1 MGVCSN
7 KVSYY
12 NYLKKVMKNN
22 YDENYS
28 SLFNR
33 NFGFHKIKFIQ
44 RKKLSQNNNNPINF
58 YLDWKKYLLEKLN
71 TNKTTSWKYALYNS
85 INSDEFNSVNEFL
98 YQNEIFFKEFSI
110 LNMPKS
116 IEKIC
121 KKNAESNN
129 KDNVLYPFDND
140 EIKKCSTGISFDKA
154 NEKRKS
160 DCNIINNEDN
170 SNDKKQ
176 ISYHL
181 TLDVKNESIES
192 KLMENPKYEVKHNI
206 NQIKKYC
213 RIILNQLK
221 DKFHPINIIITKFT
235 DIFVHY
241 LNYKM
246 NKHKDELDKVKNKII
261 KALQYFIE
269 IMQVTLK
276 LFYINSINYKFFVSE
291 RDEFI
296 NIISY
301 ILFNQKREKSYILY
315 DSIFKLFQYS
325 NRKKSNEL
333 EQKIKKFGKLTPR
346 EAGVCKKFCLDKESE
361 LFFEEY
367 KNNKNKKEEI
377 KEKSKI
383 TNYFEKKII
392 NANQNLFENENIIN
406 DRIDDDIGDDEINID
421 KQIFNESKLT
431 KRNYIKSNNISN
443 INNNEESLSYSF
455 QEFAIKFNSYN
466 ENQEKL
472 KEKIEES
479 FNFFLTTESTLPP
492 EKAKNFEKNEIN
504 LMPYS
509 KAIEYMKTL
518 VHYKVPIEKL
528 TIIALTSI
536 AITKCVDEYWKKE
549 KDLPKKF
556 LNIDADEIMSIYLYI
571 IYNMNLPSIFT
582 ELDFIHH
589 FTTDISKKSMVGYY
603 YNTLHGCLDFI
614 MNAETKESFV
624 KI

>member
-12 NYLKKVMKNN
+12 NYMKKVLKNN

-28 SLFNR
+28 SLFNK
-33 NFGFHKIKFIQ
+33 NFGFQKNKFIQ
-44 RKKLSQNNNNPINF
+44 RKLSKNNNAQINY
-58 YLDWKKYLLEKLN
+58 YLNWKNYLLEKLKSYN
-71 TNKTTSWKYALYNS
+71 SKSWNYALYNS
-85 INSDEFNSVNEFL
+85 LINDEFNTINEFL
-98 YQNEIFFKEFSI
+98 YQNDIFFEEFSV

-116 IEKIC
+116 LEKID
-121 KKNAESNN
+121 KKNTELN
-129 KDNVLYPFDND
+129 KDNVLYPFDSD
-140 EIKKCSTGISFDKA
+140 EIKNASNDISFDMT
-154 NEKRKS
+154 NEDRKS
-160 DCNIINNEDN
+160 DCGIINNIEN
-170 SNDKKQ
+170 SNDKEQ

-192 KLMENPKYEVKHNI
+192 NLVDNPKFEVKYNI

-213 RIILNQLK
+213 RIILKQLK
-221 DKFHPINIIITKFT
+221 DKFHPINIIIKKFT
-235 DIFVHY
+235 DIFVPY
-241 LNYKM
+241 LNNKM
-246 NKHKDELDKVKNKII
+246 NKHKDELDKVKNRII
-261 KALQYFIE
+261 KDLQYFIE

-301 ILFNQKREKSYILY
+301 ILFNQKREKSYIFY

-346 EAGVCKKFCLDKESE
+346 EAGVCQKFCLDEESE

-367 KNNKNKKEEI
+367 KNNKNKKEI
-377 KEKSKI
+377 KEKSRI

-392 NANQNLFENENIIN
+392 IIN
-406 DRIDDDIGDDEINID
+406 KNDDDDDIIENEINID
-421 KQIFNESKLT
+421 KQIFNERKLT
-431 KRNYIKSNNISN
+431 KPNDKKSNNTTN
-443 INNNEESLSYSF
+443 MNNNEESSSYSF

-466 ENQEKL
+466 EYQEKL
-472 KEKIEES
+472 KEKLEES
-479 FNFFLTTESTLPP
+479 LNFIFNTVSTQPS
-492 EKAKNFEKNEIN
+492 EKEKNFQKNKFN
-504 LMPYS
+504 LIPYS
-509 KAIEYMKTL
+509 NAIEYMKTI
-518 VHYKVPIEKL
+518 VNYKVPIEKL

-549 KDLPKKF
+549 KDLPPKF

-582 ELDFIHH
+582 ELDFIQH

-603 YNTLHGCLDFI
+603 YTTLRGCLDFI
-614 MNAETKESFV
+614 MKAETKESFV

>member
-7 KVSYY
+7 KISYY
-12 NYLKKVMKNN
+12 NYMKKVLKNN

-28 SLFNR
+28 SLFNK
-33 NFGFHKIKFIQ
+33 NFGFQKNKFIQ
-44 RKKLSQNNNNPINF
+44 RKLSKNNNAQINY
-58 YLDWKKYLLEKLN
+58 YLNWKNYLLEKLKLYN
-71 TNKTTSWKYALYNS
+71 SKSWNYALYNS
-85 INSDEFNSVNEFL
+85 LINDEFNTINEFL
-98 YQNEIFFKEFSI
+98 YQNEIFFEEFSI

-116 IEKIC
+116 LEKID
-121 KKNAESNN
+121 KKNTELN
-129 KDNVLYPFDND
+129 KDNVLYPFDSD
-140 EIKKCSTGISFDKA
+140 EIKNASNDISFDMT
-154 NEKRKS
+154 NEDRKN
-160 DCNIINNEDN
+160 DCGIINNIEN
-170 SNDKKQ
+170 SNDKEQ

-192 KLMENPKYEVKHNI
+192 NLVENPKFEVKYNI

-213 RIILNQLK
+213 RIIIKQLK
-221 DKFHPINIIITKFT
+221 DKFHPINIIIKKFT
-235 DIFVHY
+235 DIFVPY
-241 LNYKM
+241 LNNKM
-246 NKHKDELDKVKNKII
+246 NKHKDELDKVKNRII
-261 KALQYFIE
+261 KDLQYFIE

-301 ILFNQKREKSYILY
+301 ILFNQKREKSYIFY

-346 EAGVCKKFCLDKESE
+346 EAGVCQKFCLDKESE

-367 KNNKNKKEEI
+367 KSNKNKKEI
-377 KEKSKI
+377 KEKSRI

-392 NANQNLFENENIIN
+392 IIN
-406 DRIDDDIGDDEINID
+406 KNDDDDDIIENEINID
-421 KQIFNESKLT
+421 KQIFNERKLT
-431 KRNYIKSNNISN
+431 KPNDKKSNNTTN
-443 INNNEESLSYSF
+443 INNNEESSSYSF

-472 KEKIEES
+472 IEKLEESLNFIFNTVSTQPSEKEKNFQKNK
-479 FNFFLTTESTLPP
+479 FNL
-492 EKAKNFEKNEIN
+492 I
-504 LMPYS
+504 PYS
-509 KAIEYMKTL
+509 NAIEYMKTI
-518 VHYKVPIEKL
+518 VNYKVPIEKL

-549 KDLPKKF
+549 KDLPPKF

-582 ELDFIHH
+582 ELDFIQH

-603 YNTLHGCLDFI
+603 YTTLRGCLDFI
-614 MNAETKESFV
+614 MKAETKESFV

>member
-12 NYLKKVMKNN
+12 NYMKKVLKNN

-28 SLFNR
+28 SLFNK
-33 NFGFHKIKFIQ
+33 NFGFQKNKFIQ
-44 RKKLSQNNNNPINF
+44 RKLSKNNNAPIKY
-58 YLDWKKYLLEKLN
+58 YLNWKNYLLEKLKSYN
-71 TNKTTSWKYALYNS
+71 SKSWNYALYNS
-85 INSDEFNSVNEFL
+85 LINDEFNTINEFL
-98 YQNEIFFKEFSI
+98 YQNEIFFEEFSV

-116 IEKIC
+116 LEKID
-121 KKNAESNN
+121 KKNTELN
-129 KDNVLYPFDND
+129 KDNVLYPFDSD
-140 EIKKCSTGISFDKA
+140 EIKNASNDISFDMT
-154 NEKRKS
+154 NENRKS
-160 DCNIINNEDN
+160 DCGIINNIEN
-170 SNDKKQ
+170 SNDKEQ

-181 TLDVKNESIES
+181 TLDIKNESIES
-192 KLMENPKYEVKHNI
+192 NLVENPKFEVKYNI

-213 RIILNQLK
+213 RIILKQLK
-221 DKFHPINIIITKFT
+221 DKFHPINIIIKKFT
-235 DIFVHY
+235 DIFVPY
-241 LNYKM
+241 LNNKM
-246 NKHKDELDKVKNKII
+246 NKHKDELDKVKNRII
-261 KALQYFIE
+261 KDLQYFIE

-301 ILFNQKREKSYILY
+301 ILFNQKREKSYIFY

-346 EAGVCKKFCLDKESE
+346 EAGVCQKFCLDKESE

-367 KNNKNKKEEI
+367 KNNKNKKEI
-377 KEKSKI
+377 KEKSRI

-392 NANQNLFENENIIN
+392 IIN
-406 DRIDDDIGDDEINID
+406 KNDDDDDIIENEINID
-421 KQIFNESKLT
+421 KQIFNERKLT
-431 KRNYIKSNNISN
+431 KPNDKKSNNTTN
-443 INNNEESLSYSF
+443 INNNEESSSYSF

-472 KEKIEES
+472 KEKLEES
-479 FNFFLTTESTLPP
+479 LNFIFNTVSTQPS
-492 EKAKNFEKNEIN
+492 EKEKNFQKNKFN
-504 LMPYS
+504 LIPYFN
-509 KAIEYMKTL
+509 ALEYIKTI
-518 VHYKVPIEKL
+518 VNYKVPIEKL

-549 KDLPKKF
+549 KDLPPKF

-582 ELDFIHH
+582 ELDFIQH

-603 YNTLHGCLDFI
+603 YTTLRGCLDFI
-614 MNAETKESFV
+614 MKAETKESFV

>member
-12 NYLKKVMKNN
+12 NYMKKVLKNN

-28 SLFNR
+28 SLFNK
-33 NFGFHKIKFIQ
+33 NFGFQKNKFIQ
-44 RKKLSQNNNNPINF
+44 RKLSKNNNAQINY
-58 YLDWKKYLLEKLN
+58 YLNWKNYLLEKLKLYN
-71 TNKTTSWKYALYNS
+71 SKSWNYALYNS
-85 INSDEFNSVNEFL
+85 LINDEFNTINEFL
-98 YQNEIFFKEFSI
+98 YQNEIFFEEFSV

-116 IEKIC
+116 LEKID
-121 KKNAESNN
+121 KKNTELN
-129 KDNVLYPFDND
+129 KDNVLYPFDSD
-140 EIKKCSTGISFDKA
+140 EIKNASNDISFDMT
-154 NEKRKS
+154 NEDRKS
-160 DCNIINNEDN
+160 DCGIINNIEN
-170 SNDKKQ
+170 SNDKEQ

-181 TLDVKNESIES
+181 TLDIKNESIES
-192 KLMENPKYEVKHNI
+192 NLVENPKYEVKYNI

-213 RIILNQLK
+213 RIILKQLK
-221 DKFHPINIIITKFT
+221 DKFHPINIIIKKFT
-235 DIFVHY
+235 DIFVPY
-241 LNYKM
+241 LNNKM
-246 NKHKDELDKVKNKII
+246 NKHKDELDKVKNRII
-261 KALQYFIE
+261 KDLQYFIE

-301 ILFNQKREKSYILY
+301 ILFNQKREKSYIFY

-346 EAGVCKKFCLDKESE
+346 EAGVCQKFCLDKESE

-367 KNNKNKKEEI
+367 KNNKNKKEI
-377 KEKSKI
+377 KEKSRI

-392 NANQNLFENENIIN
+392 IIN
-406 DRIDDDIGDDEINID
+406 KNDDDDDIIENEINID
-421 KQIFNESKLT
+421 KQIFNERKLT
-431 KRNYIKSNNISN
+431 KPNDKKSNNTTN
-443 INNNEESLSYSF
+443 INNNEESSSYSF

-472 KEKIEES
+472 KEKLEES
-479 FNFFLTTESTLPP
+479 LNFIFNTVSTQPS
-492 EKAKNFEKNEIN
+492 EKEKNFQKNKFN
-504 LMPYS
+504 LIPYS
-509 KAIEYMKTL
+509 NAIEYMKTI
-518 VHYKVPIEKL
+518 VNYKVPIEKL

-549 KDLPKKF
+549 KDLPPKF

-582 ELDFIHH
+582 ELDFIQH

-603 YNTLHGCLDFI
+603 YTTLRGCLDFI
-614 MNAETKESFV
+614 MKAETKESFV

>member
-12 NYLKKVMKNN
+12 NYMKKVLKNN

-28 SLFNR
+28 SLFNK
-33 NFGFHKIKFIQ
+33 NFGFQKNKFIQ
-44 RKKLSQNNNNPINF
+44 RKLSKNNNAQINY
-58 YLDWKKYLLEKLN
+58 YLNWKNYLLEKLKLYN
-71 TNKTTSWKYALYNS
+71 SKSWNYALYNS
-85 INSDEFNSVNEFL
+85 LINDEFNTINEFL
-98 YQNEIFFKEFSI
+98 YQNEIFFEEFSV

-116 IEKIC
+116 LEKID
-121 KKNAESNN
+121 KKNTELN
-129 KDNVLYPFDND
+129 KDNVLYPFDSD
-140 EIKKCSTGISFDKA
+140 EIKNASNDISFDMT
-154 NEKRKS
+154 NEDRKS
-160 DCNIINNEDN
+160 DCGIINNIEN
-170 SNDKKQ
+170 SNDKEQ

-181 TLDVKNESIES
+181 TLDVKNESIKS
-192 KLMENPKYEVKHNI
+192 NLVENPKYEVKYNI

-213 RIILNQLK
+213 RIILKQLK
-221 DKFHPINIIITKFT
+221 DKFHPINIIIKKFT
-235 DIFVHY
+235 DIFVPY
-241 LNYKM
+241 LNNKM
-246 NKHKDELDKVKNKII
+246 NKHKDELDKVKNRII
-261 KALQYFIE
+261 KDLQYFIE

-301 ILFNQKREKSYILY
+301 ILFNQKREKSYIFY

-346 EAGVCKKFCLDKESE
+346 EAGVCQKFCLDKESE

-367 KNNKNKKEEI
+367 KSNKNKKEI
-377 KEKSKI
+377 KEKSRI

-392 NANQNLFENENIIN
+392 IIN
-406 DRIDDDIGDDEINID
+406 KNDDDDDIIENEINID
-421 KQIFNESKLT
+421 KQIFNERKLT
-431 KRNYIKSNNISN
+431 KPNDKKSNNTTN
-443 INNNEESLSYSF
+443 INNNEESSSYSF

-472 KEKIEES
+472 KEKLEES
-479 FNFFLTTESTLPP
+479 LNFIFNTVSTQPS
-492 EKAKNFEKNEIN
+492 EKEKNFQKNKFN
-504 LMPYS
+504 LIPYS
-509 KAIEYMKTL
+509 NAIEYMKTI
-518 VHYKVPIEKL
+518 VNYKVPIEKL

-549 KDLPKKF
+549 KDLPPKF

-582 ELDFIHH
+582 ELDFIQH

-603 YNTLHGCLDFI
+603 YTTLRGCLDFI
-614 MNAETKESFV
+614 MKAETKESFV

>member
-12 NYLKKVMKNN
+12 NYMKKVLKNN

-28 SLFNR
+28 SLFNK
-33 NFGFHKIKFIQ
+33 NFGFQKNKFIQ
-44 RKKLSQNNNNPINF
+44 RKLSKNNNAPINY
-58 YLDWKKYLLEKLN
+58 YLNWKNYLLEKLKSYN
-71 TNKTTSWKYALYNS
+71 SKSWNYALYNS
-85 INSDEFNSVNEFL
+85 LINDEFNTINEFL
-98 YQNEIFFKEFSI
+98 YQNEIFFDEFSV

-116 IEKIC
+116 LEKID
-121 KKNAESNN
+121 KKNTELN
-129 KDNVLYPFDND
+129 KDNVLYPFDSD
-140 EIKKCSTGISFDKA
+140 EIKNASNDISFDMT
-154 NEKRKS
+154 NEDRKS
-160 DCNIINNEDN
+160 DCGIINNIEN
-170 SNDKKQ
+170 SNDKEQ

-192 KLMENPKYEVKHNI
+192 NLVENPKYEVKYNI

-213 RIILNQLK
+213 RIILKQLK
-221 DKFHPINIIITKFT
+221 DKFHPINIIIKKFT
-235 DIFVHY
+235 DIFVPY
-241 LNYKM
+241 LNNKM
-246 NKHKDELDKVKNKII
+246 NKHKDELDKVKNRII
-261 KALQYFIE
+261 KDLQYFIE

-301 ILFNQKREKSYILY
+301 ILFNQKREKSYIFY

-346 EAGVCKKFCLDKESE
+346 EAGVCQKFCLDKESE

-367 KNNKNKKEEI
+367 KNNKNKKEI
-377 KEKSKI
+377 KEKSRI

-392 NANQNLFENENIIN
+392 IIN
-406 DRIDDDIGDDEINID
+406 KNDDDDDIIENEINID
-421 KQIFNESKLT
+421 KQIFNERKLT
-431 KRNYIKSNNISN
+431 KPNDKKSNNTTN
-443 INNNEESLSYSF
+443 INNNEESSLYSF

-472 KEKIEES
+472 KEKLEES
-479 FNFFLTTESTLPP
+479 LNFIFYTVSTQPS
-492 EKAKNFEKNEIN
+492 EKEKNFQKNKFN
-504 LMPYS
+504 LIPYS
-509 KAIEYMKTL
+509 NAIEYMKTI
-518 VHYKVPIEKL
+518 VNYKVPIEKL

-549 KDLPKKF
+549 KDLPPKF

-582 ELDFIHH
+582 ELDFIQH

-603 YNTLHGCLDFI
+603 YTTLRGCLDFI
-614 MNAETKESFV
+614 MKAETKESFV

>member
-12 NYLKKVMKNN
+12 NYMKKVLKNN

-28 SLFNR
+28 SLFNK
-33 NFGFHKIKFIQ
+33 NFGFQKNKFIQ
-44 RKKLSQNNNNPINF
+44 RKLSKNNNAPINY
-58 YLDWKKYLLEKLN
+58 YLNWKNYLLEKLKSYN
-71 TNKTTSWKYALYNS
+71 SKSWNYALYNS
-85 INSDEFNSVNEFL
+85 LINDEFNTINEFL
-98 YQNEIFFKEFSI
+98 YQNEIFFEEFSV

-116 IEKIC
+116 LEKID
-121 KKNAESNN
+121 KKNTELN
-129 KDNVLYPFDND
+129 KDNVLYPFDSD
-140 EIKKCSTGISFDKA
+140 EIKNASNDISFDMT
-154 NEKRKS
+154 NEDRKS
-160 DCNIINNEDN
+160 DCGIINNINN
-170 SNDKKQ
+170 SNDKEQ

-192 KLMENPKYEVKHNI
+192 NLVENPKYEVKYNI

-213 RIILNQLK
+213 RIILKQLK
-221 DKFHPINIIITKFT
+221 DKFHPINIIIKKFT
-235 DIFVHY
+235 DIFVPY
-241 LNYKM
+241 LNNKM
-246 NKHKDELDKVKNKII
+246 NKHKDELDKVKNRII
-261 KALQYFIE
+261 KDLQYFIE

-301 ILFNQKREKSYILY
+301 ILFNQKTEKSYIFY

-346 EAGVCKKFCLDKESE
+346 EAGVCQKFCLDKESE

-367 KNNKNKKEEI
+367 KNNKNKKEI
-377 KEKSKI
+377 KEKSRI

-392 NANQNLFENENIIN
+392 IIN
-406 DRIDDDIGDDEINID
+406 KNDDDDDIIENEINID
-421 KQIFNESKLT
+421 KQIFNERKLT
-431 KRNYIKSNNISN
+431 KPNDKKSNNTTN
-443 INNNEESLSYSF
+443 IINNEESSSYSF

-472 KEKIEES
+472 KEKLEES
-479 FNFFLTTESTLPP
+479 LNFIFNTVSTQPS
-492 EKAKNFEKNEIN
+492 EKDKNFEKNKFN
-504 LMPYS
+504 LIPYFN
-509 KAIEYMKTL
+509 AIEYIKTI
-518 VHYKVPIEKL
+518 VNYKVPIEKL

-549 KDLPKKF
+549 KDLPPKF

-582 ELDFIHH
+582 ELDFIQH

-603 YNTLHGCLDFI
+603 YTTLRGCLDFI
-614 MNAETKESFV
+614 MKAETKESFV

>member
-12 NYLKKVMKNN
+12 NYMKKVLKNN

-28 SLFNR
+28 SLFNK
-33 NFGFHKIKFIQ
+33 NFGFQKNKFIQ
-44 RKKLSQNNNNPINF
+44 RKLSKNNNAPIKY
-58 YLDWKKYLLEKLN
+58 YLNWKNYLLEKLKSYN
-71 TNKTTSWKYALYNS
+71 SKSWNYALYNS
-85 INSDEFNSVNEFL
+85 LINDEFNTINEFL
-98 YQNEIFFKEFSI
+98 YQNEIFFEEFSV

-116 IEKIC
+116 LEKID
-121 KKNAESNN
+121 KKNTELN
-129 KDNVLYPFDND
+129 KDNVLYPFDSD
-140 EIKKCSTGISFDKA
+140 EIKNASNDISFDMT
-154 NEKRKS
+154 NEDRKS
-160 DCNIINNEDN
+160 DCGIINNIEN
-170 SNDKKQ
+170 SNDKEQ

-181 TLDVKNESIES
+181 TLDIKNESIES
-192 KLMENPKYEVKHNI
+192 NLVENPKFEVKYNI

-213 RIILNQLK
+213 RIILKQLK
-221 DKFHPINIIITKFT
+221 DKFHPINIIIKKFT
-235 DIFVHY
+235 DIFVPY
-241 LNYKM
+241 LNNKM
-246 NKHKDELDKVKNKII
+246 NKHKDELDKVKNRII
-261 KALQYFIE
+261 KDLQYFIE

-301 ILFNQKREKSYILY
+301 ILFNQKREKSYIFY

-346 EAGVCKKFCLDKESE
+346 EAGVCQKFCLDEESE

-367 KNNKNKKEEI
+367 KNNKNKKEI
-377 KEKSKI
+377 KEKSRI

-392 NANQNLFENENIIN
+392 IIN
-406 DRIDDDIGDDEINID
+406 KNDDDDDIIENEINID
-421 KQIFNESKLT
+421 KQIFNERKLT
-431 KRNYIKSNNISN
+431 KPNDKKSNNTTN
-443 INNNEESLSYSF
+443 INNNEESSSYSF

-472 KEKIEES
+472 KEKLEES
-479 FNFFLTTESTLPP
+479 LNFIFNTVSTQPS
-492 EKAKNFEKNEIN
+492 EKEKNFQKNKFN
-504 LMPYS
+504 LIPYFN
-509 KAIEYMKTL
+509 ALEYIKTI
-518 VHYKVPIEKL
+518 VNYKVPIEKL

-549 KDLPKKF
+549 KDLPPKF

-582 ELDFIHH
+582 ELDFIQH

-603 YNTLHGCLDFI
+603 YTTLRGCLDFI
-614 MNAETKESFV
+614 MKAETKESFV

>member
-7 KVSYY
+7 KISYY
-12 NYLKKVMKNN
+12 NYMKKVLKNN

-28 SLFNR
+28 SLFNK
-33 NFGFHKIKFIQ
+33 NFGFQKNKFIQ
-44 RKKLSQNNNNPINF
+44 RKLSKNNNAQINY
-58 YLDWKKYLLEKLN
+58 YLNWKNYLLEKLKLYN
-71 TNKTTSWKYALYNS
+71 SKSWNYALYNS
-85 INSDEFNSVNEFL
+85 LINDEFNTINEFL
-98 YQNEIFFKEFSI
+98 YQNEIFFEEFSV

-116 IEKIC
+116 LEKID
-121 KKNAESNN
+121 KKNTELN
-129 KDNVLYPFDND
+129 KDNVLYPFDSD
-140 EIKKCSTGISFDKA
+140 EIKNASNDISFDIT
-154 NEKRKS
+154 NEDRKS
-160 DCNIINNEDN
+160 DCGIINNIEN
-170 SNDKKQ
+170 SNDKEQ

-181 TLDVKNESIES
+181 TLDIKNESIES
-192 KLMENPKYEVKHNI
+192 NLVENPKYEVKYNI

-213 RIILNQLK
+213 RIILKQLK
-221 DKFHPINIIITKFT
+221 DKFHPINIIIKKFT
-235 DIFVHY
+235 DIFVPY
-241 LNYKM
+241 LNNKM
-246 NKHKDELDKVKNKII
+246 NKHKDELDKVKNRII
-261 KALQYFIE
+261 KDLQYFIE

-301 ILFNQKREKSYILY
+301 ILFNQKREKSYIFY

-346 EAGVCKKFCLDKESE
+346 EAGVCQKFCLDEESE

-367 KNNKNKKEEI
+367 KNNKNKKEI
-377 KEKSKI
+377 KEKSRI

-392 NANQNLFENENIIN
+392 IIN
-406 DRIDDDIGDDEINID
+406 KNDDDDDIIENEINID
-421 KQIFNESKLT
+421 KQIFNERKLT
-431 KRNYIKSNNISN
+431 KPNDKKSNNTTN
-443 INNNEESLSYSF
+443 INNNEESSSYSF

-472 KEKIEES
+472 KEKLEES
-479 FNFFLTTESTLPP
+479 LNFIFYTALTQPS
-492 EKAKNFEKNEIN
+492 EKEKNFQKNKFN
-504 LMPYS
+504 LIPYS
-509 KAIEYMKTL
+509 NAIEYMKTI
-518 VHYKVPIEKL
+518 VNYKVPIEKL

-549 KDLPKKF
+549 KDLPPKF

-582 ELDFIHH
+582 ELDFIQH

-603 YNTLHGCLDFI
+603 YTTLRGCLDFI
-614 MNAETKESFV
+614 MKAETKESFV

>member
-12 NYLKKVMKNN
+12 NYMKKVLKNN

-28 SLFNR
+28 SLFNK
-33 NFGFHKIKFIQ
+33 NFGFQKNKFIQ
-44 RKKLSQNNNNPINF
+44 RKISKNNNAQINY
-58 YLDWKKYLLEKLN
+58 YLNWKNYLLEKLKSYN
-71 TNKTTSWKYALYNS
+71 SKSWNYALYNS
-85 INSDEFNSVNEFL
+85 LINDEFNTINEFL
-98 YQNEIFFKEFSI
+98 YQNEIFFEEFSV

-116 IEKIC
+116 LKKID
-121 KKNAESNN
+121 KNNTELN
-129 KDNVLYPFDND
+129 KDNVLYPFDSD
-140 EIKKCSTGISFDKA
+140 EIKNCSNDISFDMT
-154 NEKRKS
+154 NENRKS
-160 DCNIINNEDN
+160 DCGIINNIEN
-170 SNDKKQ
+170 SNDKEQ

-192 KLMENPKYEVKHNI
+192 NLVENSKYEVKYNI

-213 RIILNQLK
+213 RIILKQLK
-221 DKFHPINIIITKFT
+221 DKFHPINIIIKKFT
-235 DIFVHY
+235 DIFVPY
-241 LNYKM
+241 LNNKM
-246 NKHKDELDKVKNKII
+246 NKHKDELDKVKNRII
-261 KALQYFIE
+261 KDLQYFIE

-301 ILFNQKREKSYILY
+301 ILFNQKREKSYIFY

-346 EAGVCKKFCLDKESE
+346 EAGVCQKFCLDKESE
-361 LFFEEY
+361 LYFEEY
-367 KNNKNKKEEI
+367 KNNKNKKEI
-377 KEKSKI
+377 KEKSRI

-392 NANQNLFENENIIN
+392 IIN
-406 DRIDDDIGDDEINID
+406 KNDDDDDIIENEINID
-421 KQIFNESKLT
+421 KQIFNERKLT
-431 KRNYIKSNNISN
+431 KPNDKKSNNTTN
-443 INNNEESLSYSF
+443 MNNNEESSSYSF

-466 ENQEKL
+466 DNQEKL
-472 KEKIEES
+472 KEKLEES
-479 FNFFLTTESTLPP
+479 LNFIFYTVSTQPS
-492 EKAKNFEKNEIN
+492 EKEKNFQKNKFN
-504 LMPYS
+504 LIPYS
-509 KAIEYMKTL
+509 NAIEYMKTIAN
-518 VHYKVPIEKL
+518 YKVPIEKL

-549 KDLPKKF
+549 KDLPPKF

-582 ELDFIHH
+582 ELDFIQH

-603 YNTLHGCLDFI
+603 YTTLRGCLDFI
-614 MNAETKESFV
+614 MKAETKESFV

>member
-12 NYLKKVMKNN
+12 NYMKKVLKNN

-28 SLFNR
+28 SLFNK
-33 NFGFHKIKFIQ
+33 NFGFQKNKFIQ
-44 RKKLSQNNNNPINF
+44 RKQSKNNNAQINY
-58 YLDWKKYLLEKLN
+58 YLNWKNYLLEKLKLYN
-71 TNKTTSWKYALYNS
+71 SKSWNYALYNS
-85 INSDEFNSVNEFL
+85 LINDEFNTINEFL
-98 YQNEIFFKEFSI
+98 YQNEIFFEEFSI

-116 IEKIC
+116 LEKIDKTE
-121 KKNAESNN
+121 KKNRDLD
-129 KDNVLYPFDND
+129 KDNVLYPFDSD
-140 EIKKCSTGISFDKA
+140 EIKNASNDISFDMT
-154 NEKRKS
+154 NEDRKS
-160 DCNIINNEDN
+160 DCGIINNIEN
-170 SNDKKQ
+170 SNDKEQ

-192 KLMENPKYEVKHNI
+192 NLVENPKYEVKYNI

-213 RIILNQLK
+213 RIILKQLK
-221 DKFHPINIIITKFT
+221 DKFHPINIIIKKFT
-235 DIFVHY
+235 DIFVPY
-241 LNYKM
+241 LNNKM
-246 NKHKDELDKVKNKII
+246 NKHKDELDKVKNRII
-261 KALQYFIE
+261 KDLQYFIE

-301 ILFNQKREKSYILY
+301 ILFNQKTEKSYIFY

-346 EAGVCKKFCLDKESE
+346 EAGVCQKFCLDKESE

-367 KNNKNKKEEI
+367 KSNKNKKEI
-377 KEKSKI
+377 KEKSRI

-392 NANQNLFENENIIN
+392 IIN
-406 DRIDDDIGDDEINID
+406 KNDDDDDIIENEINID
-421 KQIFNESKLT
+421 KQIFNERKLT
-431 KRNYIKSNNISN
+431 KPNDKKSNNTTN
-443 INNNEESLSYSF
+443 INNNEESSSYSF

-466 ENQEKL
+466 ENQEKF
-472 KEKIEES
+472 KEKLEES
-479 FNFFLTTESTLPP
+479 LNFIFNTVSTQPS
-492 EKAKNFEKNEIN
+492 EKEKNFQKNKFN
-504 LMPYS
+504 LIPYS
-509 KAIEYMKTL
+509 NAIEYMKTI
-518 VHYKVPIEKL
+518 VNYKVPIEKL

-549 KDLPKKF
+549 KDLPPKF

-582 ELDFIHH
+582 ELDFIQH

-603 YNTLHGCLDFI
+603 YTTLRGCLDFI
-614 MNAETKESFV
+614 MKAETKESFV

>member
-12 NYLKKVMKNN
+12 NYMKKVLKNN

-28 SLFNR
+28 SLFNK
-33 NFGFHKIKFIQ
+33 NFGFQKNKFIQ
-44 RKKLSQNNNNPINF
+44 RKISKNNNTQINY
-58 YLDWKKYLLEKLN
+58 YLNWKNYLLEKLKSYN
-71 TNKTTSWKYALYNS
+71 SKSWNYALYNS
-85 INSDEFNSVNEFL
+85 LINDEFNTINEFL
-98 YQNEIFFKEFSI
+98 YQNEIFFEEFSI
-110 LNMPKS
+110 LNMPKP
-116 IEKIC
+116 IEKIDKTE
-121 KKNAESNN
+121 KKNRDLD
-129 KDNVLYPFDND
+129 KDNVLYPFDSD
-140 EIKKCSTGISFDKA
+140 EIKNASNDISFDMT
-154 NEKRKS
+154 NEDRKS
-160 DCNIINNEDN
+160 DCGIINNIEN
-170 SNDKKQ
+170 SNDKEQ

-192 KLMENPKYEVKHNI
+192 NLVENPKYEVKYNI

-213 RIILNQLK
+213 RIILKQLK
-221 DKFHPINIIITKFT
+221 DKFHPINIIIKKFT
-235 DIFVHY
+235 DIFVPY
-241 LNYKM
+241 LNNKM
-246 NKHKDELDKVKNKII
+246 NKHKDELDKVKNRII
-261 KALQYFIE
+261 KDLQYFIE

-301 ILFNQKREKSYILY
+301 ILFNQKREKSYIFY

-346 EAGVCKKFCLDKESE
+346 EAGVCQKFCLDKESE

-367 KNNKNKKEEI
+367 KSNKNKKEI
-377 KEKSKI
+377 KEKSRI

-392 NANQNLFENENIIN
+392 IIN
-406 DRIDDDIGDDEINID
+406 KNDDDDDIIENEINID
-421 KQIFNESKLT
+421 KQIFNERKLT
-431 KRNYIKSNNISN
+431 KPNDKKSNNTTN
-443 INNNEESLSYSF
+443 INNNEESSSYSF

-472 KEKIEES
+472 KEKLEES
-479 FNFFLTTESTLPP
+479 LNFIFNTVSTQPS
-492 EKAKNFEKNEIN
+492 EKEKNFQKNKFN
-504 LMPYS
+504 LIPYS
-509 KAIEYMKTL
+509 NAIEYMKTI
-518 VHYKVPIEKL
+518 VNYKVPIEKL

-549 KDLPKKF
+549 KDLPPKF

-582 ELDFIHH
+582 ELDFIQH

-603 YNTLHGCLDFI
+603 YTTLRGCLDFI
-614 MNAETKESFV
+614 MKAETKESFV

>member
-12 NYLKKVMKNN
+12 NYMKKVLKNN

-28 SLFNR
+28 SLFNK
-33 NFGFHKIKFIQ
+33 NFGFQKNKFIQ
-44 RKKLSQNNNNPINF
+44 RKLSKNNNAPINY
-58 YLDWKKYLLEKLN
+58 YLNWKNYLLEKLKSYN
-71 TNKTTSWKYALYNS
+71 SKSWNYALYNS
-85 INSDEFNSVNEFL
+85 LINDEFNTINEFL
-98 YQNEIFFKEFSI
+98 YQNEIFFEEFSV

-116 IEKIC
+116 LEKID
-121 KKNAESNN
+121 KKNTELN
-129 KDNVLYPFDND
+129 KDNVLYPFDSD
-140 EIKKCSTGISFDKA
+140 EIKNASNDISFDMT
-154 NEKRKS
+154 NEDRKS
-160 DCNIINNEDN
+160 DCGIINNIEN
-170 SNDKKQ
+170 SNDKEQ

-192 KLMENPKYEVKHNI
+192 NLVENPKYEVKYNI

-213 RIILNQLK
+213 RIILKQLK
-221 DKFHPINIIITKFT
+221 DKFHPINIIIKKFT
-235 DIFVHY
+235 DIFVPY
-241 LNYKM
+241 LNNKM
-246 NKHKDELDKVKNKII
+246 NKHKDELDKVKNRII
-261 KALQYFIE
+261 KDLQYFIE

-301 ILFNQKREKSYILY
+301 ILFNQKREKSYIFY

-346 EAGVCKKFCLDKESE
+346 EAGVCQKFCLDKESE

-367 KNNKNKKEEI
+367 KNNKNKKEI
-377 KEKSKI
+377 KEKSRI

-392 NANQNLFENENIIN
+392 IIN
-406 DRIDDDIGDDEINID
+406 KNDDDDDIIENEINID
-421 KQIFNESKLT
+421 KQIFNERKLT
-431 KRNYIKSNNISN
+431 KPNDKKSNNTTN
-443 INNNEESLSYSF
+443 INNNEESSSYSF

-472 KEKIEES
+472 KEKLEES
-479 FNFFLTTESTLPP
+479 LNFIFNTVSTQPS
-492 EKAKNFEKNEIN
+492 EKDKNFEKNKFN
-504 LMPYS
+504 LIPYFN
-509 KAIEYMKTL
+509 AIEYIKTI
-518 VHYKVPIEKL
+518 VNYKVPIEKL

-549 KDLPKKF
+549 KDLPPKF

-582 ELDFIHH
+582 ELDFIQH

-603 YNTLHGCLDFI
+603 YTTLRGCLDFI
-614 MNAETKESFV
+614 MKAETKESFV

>member
-12 NYLKKVMKNN
+12 NYMKKVLKNN

-28 SLFNR
+28 SLFNK
-33 NFGFHKIKFIQ
+33 NFGFQKNKFIQ
-44 RKKLSQNNNNPINF
+44 RKLSKNNNAQINY
-58 YLDWKKYLLEKLN
+58 YLNWKNYLLEKLKSYN
-71 TNKTTSWKYALYNS
+71 SKSWNYALYNS
-85 INSDEFNSVNEFL
+85 LINDEFNTINEFL
-98 YQNEIFFKEFSI
+98 YQNEIFFEEFSI

-116 IEKIC
+116 LEKID
-121 KKNAESNN
+121 KKNTELN
-129 KDNVLYPFDND
+129 KDNVLYPFDSD
-140 EIKKCSTGISFDKA
+140 EIKNASNDISFDMT
-154 NEKRKS
+154 NEDRKS
-160 DCNIINNEDN
+160 DCGIINNIEN
-170 SNDKKQ
+170 SNDKEQ

-192 KLMENPKYEVKHNI
+192 NLVENPKYEVKYNI

-213 RIILNQLK
+213 RIILKQLK
-221 DKFHPINIIITKFT
+221 DKFHPINIIIKKFT
-235 DIFVHY
+235 DIFVPY
-241 LNYKM
+241 LNNKM
-246 NKHKDELDKVKNKII
+246 NKHKDELDKVKNRII
-261 KALQYFIE
+261 KDLQYFIE

-301 ILFNQKREKSYILY
+301 ILFNQKREKSYIFY

-346 EAGVCKKFCLDKESE
+346 EAGVCQKFCLDKESE

-367 KNNKNKKEEI
+367 KNNKNKKEI
-377 KEKSKI
+377 KEKSRI

-392 NANQNLFENENIIN
+392 IIN
-406 DRIDDDIGDDEINID
+406 KNDDDDDIIENEINID
-421 KQIFNESKLT
+421 KQIFNERKLT
-431 KRNYIKSNNISN
+431 KPNDKKSNNTTN
-443 INNNEESLSYSF
+443 INNNEESSSYSF

-466 ENQEKL
+466 EYQEKL
-472 KEKIEES
+472 KEKLEES
-479 FNFFLTTESTLPP
+479 LNFIFNTVSTQPS
-492 EKAKNFEKNEIN
+492 EKEKNFQKNKFN
-504 LMPYS
+504 LIPYS
-509 KAIEYMKTL
+509 NAIEYMKTI
-518 VHYKVPIEKL
+518 VNYKVPIEKL
-528 TIIALTSI
+528 SIIALTSI

-549 KDLPKKF
+549 KDLPPKF

-582 ELDFIHH
+582 ELDFIQH

-603 YNTLHGCLDFI
+603 YTTLRGCLDFI
-614 MNAETKESFV
+614 MKAETKESFV

>member
-12 NYLKKVMKNN
+12 NYMKKVLKNN

-28 SLFNR
+28 SLFNK
-33 NFGFHKIKFIQ
+33 NFGFQKNKFIQ
-44 RKKLSQNNNNPINF
+44 RKLSKNNNAPINY
-58 YLDWKKYLLEKLN
+58 YLNWKNYLLEKLKLYN
-71 TNKTTSWKYALYNS
+71 SKSWNYALYNS
-85 INSDEFNSVNEFL
+85 LINDEFNTINEFL
-98 YQNEIFFKEFSI
+98 YQNEIFFEEFSV

-116 IEKIC
+116 LEKID
-121 KKNAESNN
+121 KKNTELN
-129 KDNVLYPFDND
+129 KDNVLYPFDSD
-140 EIKKCSTGISFDKA
+140 EIKNASNDISFDMT
-154 NEKRKS
+154 NEDRKS
-160 DCNIINNEDN
+160 DCGIINNIEN
-170 SNDKKQ
+170 SNDKEQ

-192 KLMENPKYEVKHNI
+192 NLVENPKYEVKYNI

-213 RIILNQLK
+213 RIILKQLK
-221 DKFHPINIIITKFT
+221 DKFHPINIIIKKFT
-235 DIFVHY
+235 DIFVPY
-241 LNYKM
+241 LNNKM
-246 NKHKDELDKVKNKII
+246 NKHKDELDKVKNRII
-261 KALQYFIE
+261 KDLQYFIE

-301 ILFNQKREKSYILY
+301 ILFNQKTEKSYIFY

-346 EAGVCKKFCLDKESE
+346 EAGVCQKFCLDKESE

-367 KNNKNKKEEI
+367 KNNKNKKEI
-377 KEKSKI
+377 KEKSRI

-392 NANQNLFENENIIN
+392 IIN
-406 DRIDDDIGDDEINID
+406 KNDDDDDIIENEINID
-421 KQIFNESKLT
+421 KQIFNERKLT
-431 KRNYIKSNNISN
+431 KPNDKKSNNTTN
-443 INNNEESLSYSF
+443 INNNEESSSYSF

-472 KEKIEES
+472 KEKLEES
-479 FNFFLTTESTLPP
+479 LNFIFNTVSTQPS
-492 EKAKNFEKNEIN
+492 EKDKNFEKNKFN
-504 LMPYS
+504 LIPYS
-509 KAIEYMKTL
+509 NAIEYMKTI
-518 VHYKVPIEKL
+518 VNYKVPIEKL

-549 KDLPKKF
+549 KDLPPKF

-582 ELDFIHH
+582 ELDFIQH

-603 YNTLHGCLDFI
+603 YTTLRGCLDFI
-614 MNAETKESFV
+614 MKAETKESFV

>member
-12 NYLKKVMKNN
+12 NYMKKVLKNN

-28 SLFNR
+28 SLFNK
-33 NFGFHKIKFIQ
+33 NFGFQKNKFIQ
-44 RKKLSQNNNNPINF
+44 RKLSKNNNAQINY
-58 YLDWKKYLLEKLN
+58 YLNWKNYLLEKLKLYN
-71 TNKTTSWKYALYNS
+71 SKSWNYALYNS
-85 INSDEFNSVNEFL
+85 LINDEFNTINEFL
-98 YQNEIFFKEFSI
+98 YQNEIFFEEFSI
-110 LNMPKS
+110 LNMPKP
-116 IEKIC
+116 IEKIDKTE
-121 KKNAESNN
+121 KKNRDLD
-129 KDNVLYPFDND
+129 KDNVLYPFDSD
-140 EIKKCSTGISFDKA
+140 EIKNCSNDISFDMT
-154 NEKRKS
+154 NENRKS
-160 DCNIINNEDN
+160 DSGIINNIEN
-170 SNDKKQ
+170 NNDKEQ

-192 KLMENPKYEVKHNI
+192 NLVENPKYEVKYNI

-213 RIILNQLK
+213 RIILKQLK
-221 DKFHPINIIITKFT
+221 DKFHPINIIIKKFT
-235 DIFVHY
+235 DIFVPY
-241 LNYKM
+241 LNNKM
-246 NKHKDELDKVKNKII
+246 NKHKDELDKVKNRII
-261 KALQYFIE
+261 KDLQYFIE

-301 ILFNQKREKSYILY
+301 ILFNQKREKSYIFY

-346 EAGVCKKFCLDKESE
+346 EAGVCQKFCLDEESE

-367 KNNKNKKEEI
+367 KNNKNKKEI
-377 KEKSKI
+377 KEKSRI

-392 NANQNLFENENIIN
+392 IIN
-406 DRIDDDIGDDEINID
+406 KNDGDDDIIENEINID
-421 KQIFNESKLT
+421 KQIFNEMKLT
-431 KRNYIKSNNISN
+431 KPNDKKSNNTTN
-443 INNNEESLSYSF
+443 INNNEESSSYSF

-472 KEKIEES
+472 KEKLEES
-479 FNFFLTTESTLPP
+479 LNFIFYTALTQPS
-492 EKAKNFEKNEIN
+492 EKEKNFQKNKFN
-504 LMPYS
+504 LIPYS
-509 KAIEYMKTL
+509 NAIEYMKTI
-518 VHYKVPIEKL
+518 VNYKVPIEKL

-549 KDLPKKF
+549 KDLPPKF

-582 ELDFIHH
+582 ELDFIQH

-603 YNTLHGCLDFI
+603 YTTLRGCLDFI
-614 MNAETKESFV
+614 MKAETKESFV

>member
-12 NYLKKVMKNN
+12 NYMKKVLKNN

-28 SLFNR
+28 SLFNK
-33 NFGFHKIKFIQ
+33 NFGFQKNKFIQ
-44 RKKLSQNNNNPINF
+44 RKLSKNNNAQINY
-58 YLDWKKYLLEKLN
+58 YLNWKNYLLEKLKSYN
-71 TNKTTSWKYALYNS
+71 SKSWNYALYNS
-85 INSDEFNSVNEFL
+85 LINDEFNTINEFL
-98 YQNEIFFKEFSI
+98 YQNEIFFKEFSV

-116 IEKIC
+116 LEKID
-121 KKNAESNN
+121 KKNTELN
-129 KDNVLYPFDND
+129 KDNVLYPFDSD
-140 EIKKCSTGISFDKA
+140 EIKNASNDISFDMT
-154 NEKRKS
+154 NEDRKS
-160 DCNIINNEDN
+160 DCGIINNIEN
-170 SNDKKQ
+170 SNDKEQ

-181 TLDVKNESIES
+181 TLDIKNESIES
-192 KLMENPKYEVKHNI
+192 NLVENPKFEVKYNI

-213 RIILNQLK
+213 RIILKQLK
-221 DKFHPINIIITKFT
+221 DKFHPINIIIKKFT
-235 DIFVHY
+235 DIFVPY
-241 LNYKM
+241 LNNKM
-246 NKHKDELDKVKNKII
+246 NKHKDELDKVKNRII
-261 KALQYFIE
+261 KDLQYFIE

-301 ILFNQKREKSYILY
+301 ILFNQKREKSYIFY

-346 EAGVCKKFCLDKESE
+346 EAGVCQKFCLDKESE

-367 KNNKNKKEEI
+367 KNNKNKKEI
-377 KEKSKI
+377 KEKSRI

-392 NANQNLFENENIIN
+392 IIN
-406 DRIDDDIGDDEINID
+406 KNDDDDDIIENEINID
-421 KQIFNESKLT
+421 KQIFNERKLT
-431 KRNYIKSNNISN
+431 KPNDKKSNNTTN
-443 INNNEESLSYSF
+443 INNNEESSSYSF

-472 KEKIEES
+472 KEKLEES
-479 FNFFLTTESTLPP
+479 LNFIFYTALTQPS
-492 EKAKNFEKNEIN
+492 EKEKNFQKNKFN
-504 LMPYS
+504 LIPYS
-509 KAIEYMKTL
+509 NAIEYMKTI
-518 VHYKVPIEKL
+518 VNYKVPIEKL

-549 KDLPKKF
+549 KDLPPKF

-582 ELDFIHH
+582 ELDFIQH

-603 YNTLHGCLDFI
+603 YTTLRGCLDFI
-614 MNAETKESFV
+614 MKAETKESFV

>member
-12 NYLKKVMKNN
+12 NYMKKVLKNN

-28 SLFNR
+28 SLFNK
-33 NFGFHKIKFIQ
+33 NFGFQKNKFIQ
-44 RKKLSQNNNNPINF
+44 RKLSKNNNAPINY
-58 YLDWKKYLLEKLN
+58 YLNWKNYLLEKLKSYN
-71 TNKTTSWKYALYNS
+71 SKSWNYALYNS
-85 INSDEFNSVNEFL
+85 LINDEFNTINEFL
-98 YQNEIFFKEFSI
+98 YQNEIFFEEFSV

-116 IEKIC
+116 LEKID
-121 KKNAESNN
+121 KKNTELN
-129 KDNVLYPFDND
+129 KDNVLYPFDSD
-140 EIKKCSTGISFDKA
+140 EIKNASNDISFDMT
-154 NEKRKS
+154 NEDRKS
-160 DCNIINNEDN
+160 DCGIINNIEN
-170 SNDKKQ
+170 SNDKEQ

-192 KLMENPKYEVKHNI
+192 NLVENPKYEVKYNI

-213 RIILNQLK
+213 RIILKQLK
-221 DKFHPINIIITKFT
+221 DKFHPINIIIKKFT
-235 DIFVHY
+235 DIFVPY
-241 LNYKM
+241 LNNKM
-246 NKHKDELDKVKNKII
+246 NKHKDELDKVKNRII
-261 KALQYFIE
+261 KDLQYFIE

-301 ILFNQKREKSYILY
+301 ILFNQKREKSYIFY

-346 EAGVCKKFCLDKESE
+346 EAGVCQKFCLDKESE

-367 KNNKNKKEEI
+367 KNNKNKKEI
-377 KEKSKI
+377 KEKSRI

-392 NANQNLFENENIIN
+392 IIN
-406 DRIDDDIGDDEINID
+406 KNDDDDDIIENEINID
-421 KQIFNESKLT
+421 KQIFNERKLT
-431 KRNYIKSNNISN
+431 KPNDKKSNNTTN
-443 INNNEESLSYSF
+443 INNNEESSSYSF

-472 KEKIEES
+472 KEKLEES
-479 FNFFLTTESTLPP
+479 LNFIFNTVSTQPS
-492 EKAKNFEKNEIN
+492 EKEKNFQKNKFN
-504 LMPYS
+504 LIPYS
-509 KAIEYMKTL
+509 NAIEYMKTI
-518 VHYKVPIEKL
+518 VNYKVPIEKL

-549 KDLPKKF
+549 KDLPPKF

-582 ELDFIHH
+582 ELDFIQH

-603 YNTLHGCLDFI
+603 YTTLRGCLDFI
-614 MNAETKESFV
+614 MKAETKESFV

>member
-12 NYLKKVMKNN
+12 NYMKKVLKNN

-28 SLFNR
+28 SLFNK
-33 NFGFHKIKFIQ
+33 NFGFQKNKFIQ
-44 RKKLSQNNNNPINF
+44 RKLSKNNNAQINY
-58 YLDWKKYLLEKLN
+58 YLNWKNYLLEKLKLYN
-71 TNKTTSWKYALYNS
+71 SKSWNYALYNS
-85 INSDEFNSVNEFL
+85 LINDEFNTINEFL
-98 YQNEIFFKEFSI
+98 YQNEIFFDEFSV

-116 IEKIC
+116 LEKID
-121 KKNAESNN
+121 KKNTELN
-129 KDNVLYPFDND
+129 KDNVLYPFDSD
-140 EIKKCSTGISFDKA
+140 EIKNASNDISFDMT
-154 NEKRKS
+154 NEDRKS
-160 DCNIINNEDN
+160 DCGIINNIEN
-170 SNDKKQ
+170 SNDKEQ

-181 TLDVKNESIES
+181 TLDIKNESIES
-192 KLMENPKYEVKHNI
+192 NLVENPKYEVKYNI

-213 RIILNQLK
+213 RIILKQLK
-221 DKFHPINIIITKFT
+221 DKFHPINIIIKKFT
-235 DIFVHY
+235 DIFVPY
-241 LNYKM
+241 LNNKM
-246 NKHKDELDKVKNKII
+246 NKHKDELDKVKNRII
-261 KALQYFIE
+261 KDLQYFIE

-301 ILFNQKREKSYILY
+301 ILFNQKREKSYIFY

-346 EAGVCKKFCLDKESE
+346 EAGVCQKFCLDKESE

-367 KNNKNKKEEI
+367 KNNKNKKEI
-377 KEKSKI
+377 KEKSRI

-392 NANQNLFENENIIN
+392 IIN
-406 DRIDDDIGDDEINID
+406 KNDDDDDIIENEINID
-421 KQIFNESKLT
+421 KQIFNERKLT
-431 KRNYIKSNNISN
+431 KPNEKKSNNTTN
-443 INNNEESLSYSF
+443 INNNEESSLYSF

-472 KEKIEES
+472 KEKLEES
-479 FNFFLTTESTLPP
+479 LNFIFNTVSTQPS
-492 EKAKNFEKNEIN
+492 EKEKNFQKNKFN
-504 LMPYS
+504 LIPYS
-509 KAIEYMKTL
+509 NAIEYMKTI
-518 VHYKVPIEKL
+518 VNYKVPIEKL

-549 KDLPKKF
+549 KDLPPKF

-582 ELDFIHH
+582 ELDFIQH

-603 YNTLHGCLDFI
+603 YTTLRGCLDFI
-614 MNAETKESFV
+614 MKAETIESFV

>member
-12 NYLKKVMKNN
+12 NYMKKVLKNN

-28 SLFNR
+28 SLFNK
-33 NFGFHKIKFIQ
+33 NFGFQKNKFIQ
-44 RKKLSQNNNNPINF
+44 RKLSKNNNAQKND
-58 YLDWKKYLLEKLN
+58 YLNWKNYLLEKLKSYN
-71 TNKTTSWKYALYNS
+71 SKSCNYALYNS
-85 INSDEFNSVNEFL
+85 LINDEFNTINEFL
-98 YQNEIFFKEFSI
+98 YQNEIFFEEFSI
-110 LNMPKS
+110 LYMPKP
-116 IEKIC
+116 IEKIDKTK
-121 KKNAESNN
+121 KKNRDLD
-129 KDNVLYPFDND
+129 KDNVLYPFDSD
-140 EIKKCSTGISFDKA
+140 EIKNCSNDISFDMT
-154 NEKRKS
+154 NENRKS
-160 DCNIINNEDN
+160 DCGIINNIEN
-170 SNDKKQ
+170 NNDKEQ

-192 KLMENPKYEVKHNI
+192 NLVENPKYEVKYNI

-213 RIILNQLK
+213 RIILKQLK
-221 DKFHPINIIITKFT
+221 DKFHPINIIIKKFT
-235 DIFVHY
+235 DIFVPY
-241 LNYKM
+241 LNNKM
-246 NKHKDELDKVKNKII
+246 NKHKDELDKVKNRII
-261 KALQYFIE
+261 KDLQYFIE

-301 ILFNQKREKSYILY
+301 ILFNQKREKSYIFY

-346 EAGVCKKFCLDKESE
+346 EAGVCQKFCLDKESE

-367 KNNKNKKEEI
+367 KNNKNKKEI
-377 KEKSKI
+377 KEKSRI

-392 NANQNLFENENIIN
+392 IIN
-406 DRIDDDIGDDEINID
+406 KNDDDDDIIENEINID
-421 KQIFNESKLT
+421 KQIFNERKLT
-431 KRNYIKSNNISN
+431 KPNDKKSNNTTN
-443 INNNEESLSYSF
+443 INNNEESSSYSF

-472 KEKIEES
+472 KEKLEES
-479 FNFFLTTESTLPP
+479 LNFIFNTVSTQPS
-492 EKAKNFEKNEIN
+492 EKEKNFQKNKFN
-504 LMPYS
+504 LIPYS
-509 KAIEYMKTL
+509 NAIEYMKTI
-518 VHYKVPIEKL
+518 VNYKVPIEKL

-549 KDLPKKF
+549 KDLPPKF

-582 ELDFIHH
+582 ELDFIQH
-589 FTTDISKKSMVGYY
+589 FTTDISKESMVGYY
-603 YNTLHGCLDFI
+603 YTTLRGCLDFI
-614 MNAETKESFV
+614 MKAETKESFV

>member
-12 NYLKKVMKNN
+12 NYMKKVLKNN

-28 SLFNR
+28 SLFNK
-33 NFGFHKIKFIQ
+33 NFGLQKNKFIQ
-44 RKKLSQNNNNPINF
+44 RKLSKNNNAPINY
-58 YLDWKKYLLEKLN
+58 YLNWKNYLLEKLKSYN
-71 TNKTTSWKYALYNS
+71 SKSWNYALYNS
-85 INSDEFNSVNEFL
+85 LINDEFNTINEFL
-98 YQNEIFFKEFSI
+98 YQNEIFFEEFSV

-116 IEKIC
+116 LEKID
-121 KKNAESNN
+121 KKNTELN
-129 KDNVLYPFDND
+129 KDNVLYPFDSD
-140 EIKKCSTGISFDKA
+140 EIKNASNDISFDMT
-154 NEKRKS
+154 NEDRKS
-160 DCNIINNEDN
+160 DCGIINNIEN
-170 SNDKKQ
+170 SNDKEQ

-192 KLMENPKYEVKHNI
+192 NLVENPKYEVKYNI

-213 RIILNQLK
+213 RIILKQLK
-221 DKFHPINIIITKFT
+221 DKFHPINIIIKKFT
-235 DIFVHY
+235 DIFVPY
-241 LNYKM
+241 LNNKM
-246 NKHKDELDKVKNKII
+246 NKHKDELDKVKNRII
-261 KALQYFIE
+261 KDLQYFIE

-301 ILFNQKREKSYILY
+301 ILFNQKREKSYIFY

-346 EAGVCKKFCLDKESE
+346 EAGVCQKFCLDKESE

-367 KNNKNKKEEI
+367 KNNKNKKEI
-377 KEKSKI
+377 KEKSRI

-392 NANQNLFENENIIN
+392 IIN
-406 DRIDDDIGDDEINID
+406 KNDDDDDIIENEINID
-421 KQIFNESKLT
+421 KQIFNERKLT
-431 KRNYIKSNNISN
+431 KPNDKKSNNTTN
-443 INNNEESLSYSF
+443 INNNEESSSYSF

-466 ENQEKL
+466 EYQEKL
-472 KEKIEES
+472 KEKLEES
-479 FNFFLTTESTLPP
+479 LNFIFNTVSTQPS
-492 EKAKNFEKNEIN
+492 EKEKNFQKNKFN
-504 LMPYS
+504 LIPYS
-509 KAIEYMKTL
+509 NAIEYMKTI
-518 VHYKVPIEKL
+518 VNYKVPIEKL

-549 KDLPKKF
+549 KDLPPKF

-582 ELDFIHH
+582 ELDFIQH

-603 YNTLHGCLDFI
+603 YTTLRINIQSVF
-614 MNAETKESFV
+614 TV
-624 KI
+624 

>member
-12 NYLKKVMKNN
+12 NYMKKVLKNN

-28 SLFNR
+28 SLFNK
-33 NFGFHKIKFIQ
+33 NFGFQKNKFIQ
-44 RKKLSQNNNNPINF
+44 RKLSKNNNAQINY
-58 YLDWKKYLLEKLN
+58 YLNWKNYLLEKLKSYN
-71 TNKTTSWKYALYNS
+71 SKSWNYALYNS
-85 INSDEFNSVNEFL
+85 LINDEFNTINEFL
-98 YQNEIFFKEFSI
+98 YQNEIFFEEFSV

-116 IEKIC
+116 LEKID
-121 KKNAESNN
+121 KKNTELN
-129 KDNVLYPFDND
+129 KDNVLYPFDSD
-140 EIKKCSTGISFDKA
+140 EIKNASNDISFDMT
-154 NEKRKS
+154 NEDRKS
-160 DCNIINNEDN
+160 DCGIINNIEN
-170 SNDKKQ
+170 SNDKEQ

-192 KLMENPKYEVKHNI
+192 NLVENPKYEVKYNI

-213 RIILNQLK
+213 RIILKQLK
-221 DKFHPINIIITKFT
+221 DKFHPINIIIKKFT
-235 DIFVHY
+235 DIFVPY
-241 LNYKM
+241 LNNKM
-246 NKHKDELDKVKNKII
+246 NKHKDELDKVKNRII
-261 KALQYFIE
+261 KDLQYFIE

-301 ILFNQKREKSYILY
+301 ILFNQKREKSYIFY

-346 EAGVCKKFCLDKESE
+346 EAGVCQKFCLDKESE

-367 KNNKNKKEEI
+367 KNNKNKKEI
-377 KEKSKI
+377 KEKSRI

-392 NANQNLFENENIIN
+392 IIN
-406 DRIDDDIGDDEINID
+406 KNDDDDDIIENEINID
-421 KQIFNESKLT
+421 KQIFNERKLT
-431 KRNYIKSNNISN
+431 KPNDKKSNNTTN
-443 INNNEESLSYSF
+443 INNNEESSSYSF

-472 KEKIEES
+472 KEKLEES
-479 FNFFLTTESTLPP
+479 LNFIFNTVSTQPS
-492 EKAKNFEKNEIN
+492 EKEKNFQKNKFN
-504 LMPYS
+504 LIPYFN
-509 KAIEYMKTL
+509 AIEYIKTI
-518 VHYKVPIEKL
+518 VNYKVPIEKL

-549 KDLPKKF
+549 KDLPPKF

-582 ELDFIHH
+582 ELDFIQH

-603 YNTLHGCLDFI
+603 YTTLRGCLDFI
-614 MNAETKESFV
+614 MKAETKESFV

>member
-7 KVSYY
+7 KISYY
-12 NYLKKVMKNN
+12 NYMKKVLKNN

-28 SLFNR
+28 SLFNK
-33 NFGFHKIKFIQ
+33 NFGFQKNKFIQ
-44 RKKLSQNNNNPINF
+44 RKLSKNNNAPINY
-58 YLDWKKYLLEKLN
+58 YLNWKNYLLEKLKLYN
-71 TNKTTSWKYALYNS
+71 SKSWNYALYNS
-85 INSDEFNSVNEFL
+85 LINDEFNTINEFL
-98 YQNEIFFKEFSI
+98 YQNEIFFEEFSV

-116 IEKIC
+116 LEKID
-121 KKNAESNN
+121 KKNTELN
-129 KDNVLYPFDND
+129 KDNVLYPFDSD
-140 EIKKCSTGISFDKA
+140 EIKNASNDISFDMT
-154 NEKRKS
+154 NEDRKS
-160 DCNIINNEDN
+160 DCGIINNIEN
-170 SNDKKQ
+170 SNDKEQ

-181 TLDVKNESIES
+181 TLDIKNESIES
-192 KLMENPKYEVKHNI
+192 NLVENPKFEVKYNI

-213 RIILNQLK
+213 RIILKQLK
-221 DKFHPINIIITKFT
+221 DKFHPINIIIKKFT
-235 DIFVHY
+235 DIFVPY
-241 LNYKM
+241 LNNKM
-246 NKHKDELDKVKNKII
+246 NKHKDELDKVKNRII
-261 KALQYFIE
+261 KDLQYFIE

-301 ILFNQKREKSYILY
+301 ILFNQKREKSYIFY

-346 EAGVCKKFCLDKESE
+346 EAGVCQKFCLDEESE

-367 KNNKNKKEEI
+367 KNNKNKKEI
-377 KEKSKI
+377 KEKSRI

-392 NANQNLFENENIIN
+392 IIN
-406 DRIDDDIGDDEINID
+406 KNDDDDDIIENEINID
-421 KQIFNESKLT
+421 KQIFNERKLT
-431 KRNYIKSNNISN
+431 KPNDKKSNNTTN
-443 INNNEESLSYSF
+443 INNNEESSSYSF

-466 ENQEKL
+466 EYQEKL
-472 KEKIEES
+472 KEKLEES
-479 FNFFLTTESTLPP
+479 LNFIFNTVSTQPS
-492 EKAKNFEKNEIN
+492 EKEKNFQKNKFN
-504 LMPYS
+504 LIPYS
-509 KAIEYMKTL
+509 NAIEYMKTI
-518 VHYKVPIEKL
+518 VNYKVPIEKL

-549 KDLPKKF
+549 KDLPPKF

-582 ELDFIHH
+582 ELDFIQH

-603 YNTLHGCLDFI
+603 YTTLRGCLDFI
-614 MNAETKESFV
+614 MKAETKESFV

>member
-12 NYLKKVMKNN
+12 NYMKKVLKNN

-28 SLFNR
+28 SLFNK
-33 NFGFHKIKFIQ
+33 NFGFQKNKFIQ
-44 RKKLSQNNNNPINF
+44 RKLSKNNNAQINY
-58 YLDWKKYLLEKLN
+58 YLNWKNYLLEKLKSYN
-71 TNKTTSWKYALYNS
+71 SKSWNYALYNS
-85 INSDEFNSVNEFL
+85 LINDEFNTINEFL
-98 YQNEIFFKEFSI
+98 YQNEIFFEEFSV

-116 IEKIC
+116 LEKID
-121 KKNAESNN
+121 KKNTELN
-129 KDNVLYPFDND
+129 KDNVLYPFDSD
-140 EIKKCSTGISFDKA
+140 EIKNASNDISFDMT
-154 NEKRKS
+154 NEDRKS
-160 DCNIINNEDN
+160 DCGIINNIEN
-170 SNDKKQ
+170 SNDKEQ

-181 TLDVKNESIES
+181 TLDIKNESIES
-192 KLMENPKYEVKHNI
+192 NLVENPKYEVKYNI

-213 RIILNQLK
+213 RIILKQLK
-221 DKFHPINIIITKFT
+221 DKFHPINIIIKKFT
-235 DIFVHY
+235 DIFVPY
-241 LNYKM
+241 LNNKM
-246 NKHKDELDKVKNKII
+246 NKHKDELDKVKNRII
-261 KALQYFIE
+261 KDLQYFIE

-301 ILFNQKREKSYILY
+301 ILFNQKREKSYIFY

-346 EAGVCKKFCLDKESE
+346 EAGVCQKFCLDKESE

-367 KNNKNKKEEI
+367 KNNKNKKEI
-377 KEKSKI
+377 KEKSRI

-392 NANQNLFENENIIN
+392 IIN
-406 DRIDDDIGDDEINID
+406 KNDDDDDIIENEINID
-421 KQIFNESKLT
+421 KQIFNERKLT
-431 KRNYIKSNNISN
+431 KPNDKKSNNTTN
-443 INNNEESLSYSF
+443 INNNEESSSYSF

-472 KEKIEES
+472 KEKLEES
-479 FNFFLTTESTLPP
+479 LNFIFNTVSTQPS
-492 EKAKNFEKNEIN
+492 EKEKNFQKNKFN
-504 LMPYS
+504 LIPYS
-509 KAIEYMKTL
+509 NAIEYMKTI
-518 VHYKVPIEKL
+518 VNYKVPIEKL

-549 KDLPKKF
+549 KDLPPKF

-582 ELDFIHH
+582 ELDFIQH

-603 YNTLHGCLDFI
+603 YTTLRGCLDFI
-614 MNAETKESFV
+614 MKAETKESFV

>member
-12 NYLKKVMKNN
+12 NYMKKVLKNN

-28 SLFNR
+28 SLFNK
-33 NFGFHKIKFIQ
+33 NFGFQKNKFIQ
-44 RKKLSQNNNNPINF
+44 RKLSKNNNAPINY
-58 YLDWKKYLLEKLN
+58 YLNWKNYLLEKLKSYN
-71 TNKTTSWKYALYNS
+71 SKSWNYALYNS
-85 INSDEFNSVNEFL
+85 LINDEFNTINEFL
-98 YQNEIFFKEFSI
+98 YQNEIFFEEFSI

-116 IEKIC
+116 LEKID
-121 KKNAESNN
+121 KKNTELN
-129 KDNVLYPFDND
+129 KDNVLYPFDSD
-140 EIKKCSTGISFDKA
+140 EIKNASNDISFDMT
-154 NEKRKS
+154 NEDRKS
-160 DCNIINNEDN
+160 DCGIINNIEN
-170 SNDKKQ
+170 SNDKEQ

-192 KLMENPKYEVKHNI
+192 NLVENPKYEVKYNI

-213 RIILNQLK
+213 RIILKQLK
-221 DKFHPINIIITKFT
+221 DKFHPINIIIKKFT
-235 DIFVHY
+235 DIFVPY
-241 LNYKM
+241 LNNKM
-246 NKHKDELDKVKNKII
+246 NKHKDELDKVKNRII
-261 KALQYFIE
+261 KDLQYFIE

-301 ILFNQKREKSYILY
+301 ILFNQKREKSYIFY

-346 EAGVCKKFCLDKESE
+346 EAGVCQKFCLDKESE

-367 KNNKNKKEEI
+367 KNNKNKKEI
-377 KEKSKI
+377 KEKSRI

-392 NANQNLFENENIIN
+392 IIN
-406 DRIDDDIGDDEINID
+406 KNDDDDDIIENEINID
-421 KQIFNESKLT
+421 KQIFNERKLT
-431 KRNYIKSNNISN
+431 KPNDKKSNNTTN
-443 INNNEESLSYSF
+443 INNNEESSSYSF

-472 KEKIEES
+472 KEKLEES
-479 FNFFLTTESTLPP
+479 LNFIFNTVSTQPS
-492 EKAKNFEKNEIN
+492 EKEKNFQKNKFN
-504 LMPYS
+504 LIPYS
-509 KAIEYMKTL
+509 NAIEYMKTI
-518 VHYKVPIEKL
+518 VNYKVPIEKL
-528 TIIALTSI
+528 SIIALTSI

-549 KDLPKKF
+549 KDLPPKF

-582 ELDFIHH
+582 ELDFIQH

-603 YNTLHGCLDFI
+603 YTTLRGCLDFI
-614 MNAETKESFV
+614 MKAETKESFV

>member
-12 NYLKKVMKNN
+12 NYMKKVLKNN

-28 SLFNR
+28 SLFNK
-33 NFGFHKIKFIQ
+33 NFGFQKNKFIQ
-44 RKKLSQNNNNPINF
+44 RKLSKNNNAQINY
-58 YLDWKKYLLEKLN
+58 YLNWKNYLLEKLKSYN
-71 TNKTTSWKYALYNS
+71 SKSWNYALYNS
-85 INSDEFNSVNEFL
+85 LINDEFNTINEFL
-98 YQNEIFFKEFSI
+98 YQNEIFFEEFSV

-116 IEKIC
+116 LEKID
-121 KKNAESNN
+121 KKNTELN
-129 KDNVLYPFDND
+129 KDNVLYPFDSD
-140 EIKKCSTGISFDKA
+140 EIKNASNDISFDMT
-154 NEKRKS
+154 NEDRKS
-160 DCNIINNEDN
+160 DCGIINNIEN
-170 SNDKKQ
+170 SNDKEQ

-192 KLMENPKYEVKHNI
+192 NLVENPKFEVKYNI

-213 RIILNQLK
+213 RIILKQLK
-221 DKFHPINIIITKFT
+221 DKFHPINIIIKKFT
-235 DIFVHY
+235 DIFVPY
-241 LNYKM
+241 LNNKM
-246 NKHKDELDKVKNKII
+246 NKHKDELDKVKNRII
-261 KALQYFIE
+261 KDLQYFIE

-301 ILFNQKREKSYILY
+301 ILFNQKREKSYIFY

-346 EAGVCKKFCLDKESE
+346 EAGVCQKFCLDEESE

-367 KNNKNKKEEI
+367 KNNKNKKEI
-377 KEKSKI
+377 KEKSRI

-392 NANQNLFENENIIN
+392 IIN
-406 DRIDDDIGDDEINID
+406 KNDDDDDIIENEINID
-421 KQIFNESKLT
+421 KQIFNERKLT
-431 KRNYIKSNNISN
+431 KPNDKKSNNTTN
-443 INNNEESLSYSF
+443 INNNEESSSYSF

-472 KEKIEES
+472 KEKLEES
-479 FNFFLTTESTLPP
+479 LNFIFNTVSTQPS
-492 EKAKNFEKNEIN
+492 EKEKNFQKNKFN
-504 LMPYS
+504 LIPYS
-509 KAIEYMKTL
+509 NAIEYMKTI
-518 VHYKVPIEKL
+518 VNYKVPIEKL

-549 KDLPKKF
+549 KDLPPKF

-582 ELDFIHH
+582 ELDFIQH

-603 YNTLHGCLDFI
+603 YTTLRGCLDFI
-614 MNAETKESFV
+614 MKAETKESFV

>member
-12 NYLKKVMKNN
+12 NYMKKVLKNN

-28 SLFNR
+28 SLFNK
-33 NFGFHKIKFIQ
+33 NFGFQKNKFIQ
-44 RKKLSQNNNNPINF
+44 RKLSKNNNAQINY
-58 YLDWKKYLLEKLN
+58 YLNWKNYLLEKLKLYN
-71 TNKTTSWKYALYNS
+71 SKSWNYALYNS
-85 INSDEFNSVNEFL
+85 LINDEFNTINEFL
-98 YQNEIFFKEFSI
+98 YQNEIFFEEFSV

-116 IEKIC
+116 LEKID
-121 KKNAESNN
+121 KKNTELN
-129 KDNVLYPFDND
+129 KDNVLYPFDSD
-140 EIKKCSTGISFDKA
+140 EIKNASNDISFDMT
-154 NEKRKS
+154 NEDRKS
-160 DCNIINNEDN
+160 DCGIINNIEN
-170 SNDKKQ
+170 SNDKEQ

-181 TLDVKNESIES
+181 TLDIKNESIES
-192 KLMENPKYEVKHNI
+192 NLVEYPKYEVKYNI

-213 RIILNQLK
+213 RIILKQLK
-221 DKFHPINIIITKFT
+221 DKFHPINIIIKKFT
-235 DIFVHY
+235 DIFVPY
-241 LNYKM
+241 LNNKM
-246 NKHKDELDKVKNKII
+246 NKHKDELDKVKNRII
-261 KALQYFIE
+261 KDLQYFIE

-301 ILFNQKREKSYILY
+301 ILFNQKREKSYIFY

-346 EAGVCKKFCLDKESE
+346 EAGVCQKFCLDEESE

-367 KNNKNKKEEI
+367 KNNKNKKEI
-377 KEKSKI
+377 KEKSRI

-392 NANQNLFENENIIN
+392 IIN
-406 DRIDDDIGDDEINID
+406 KNDDDDDIIENEINID
-421 KQIFNESKLT
+421 KQIFNERKLT
-431 KRNYIKSNNISN
+431 KPNDKKSNNTTN
-443 INNNEESLSYSF
+443 INNNEESSSYSF

-472 KEKIEES
+472 KEKLEES
-479 FNFFLTTESTLPP
+479 LNFIFNTVSTQPS
-492 EKAKNFEKNEIN
+492 EKEKNFQKNKFN
-504 LMPYS
+504 LIPYS
-509 KAIEYMKTL
+509 NAIEYMKTI
-518 VHYKVPIEKL
+518 VNYKVPIEKL

-549 KDLPKKF
+549 KDLPPKF

-582 ELDFIHH
+582 ELDFIQH

-603 YNTLHGCLDFI
+603 YTTLRGCLDFI
-614 MNAETKESFV
+614 MKAETKESFV

>member
-12 NYLKKVMKNN
+12 NYMKKVLKNN

-28 SLFNR
+28 SLFNK
-33 NFGFHKIKFIQ
+33 NFGFQKNKFIQ
-44 RKKLSQNNNNPINF
+44 RKLSKNNNAPINY
-58 YLDWKKYLLEKLN
+58 YLNWKNYLLEKLKSYN
-71 TNKTTSWKYALYNS
+71 SKSWNYALYNS
-85 INSDEFNSVNEFL
+85 LINDEFNTINEFL
-98 YQNEIFFKEFSI
+98 YQNEIFFEEFSV

-116 IEKIC
+116 LEKID
-121 KKNAESNN
+121 KKNTELN
-129 KDNVLYPFDND
+129 KDNVLYPFDSD
-140 EIKKCSTGISFDKA
+140 EIKNASNDISFDMT
-154 NEKRKS
+154 NEDRKS
-160 DCNIINNEDN
+160 DCGIINNIEN
-170 SNDKKQ
+170 SNDKEQ

-192 KLMENPKYEVKHNI
+192 NLVENPKYEVKYNI

-213 RIILNQLK
+213 RIILKQLK
-221 DKFHPINIIITKFT
+221 DKFHPINIIIKKFT
-235 DIFVHY
+235 DIFVPY
-241 LNYKM
+241 LNNKM
-246 NKHKDELDKVKNKII
+246 NKHKDELDKVKNRII
-261 KALQYFIE
+261 KDLQYFIE

-301 ILFNQKREKSYILY
+301 ILFNQKREKSYIFY

-346 EAGVCKKFCLDKESE
+346 EAGVCQKFCLDEESE

-367 KNNKNKKEEI
+367 KNNKNKKEI
-377 KEKSKI
+377 KEKSRI

-392 NANQNLFENENIIN
+392 IIN
-406 DRIDDDIGDDEINID
+406 KNDDDDDIIENEINID
-421 KQIFNESKLT
+421 KQIFNERKLT
-431 KRNYIKSNNISN
+431 KPNDKKSNNTTN
-443 INNNEESLSYSF
+443 INNNEESSSYSF

-472 KEKIEES
+472 KEKLEES
-479 FNFFLTTESTLPP
+479 LNFIFNTVSTQPS
-492 EKAKNFEKNEIN
+492 EKEKNFQKNKFN
-504 LMPYS
+504 LIPYS
-509 KAIEYMKTL
+509 NAIEYMKTI
-518 VHYKVPIEKL
+518 VNYKVPIEKL

-549 KDLPKKF
+549 KDLPPKF

-582 ELDFIHH
+582 ELDFIQH

-603 YNTLHGCLDFI
+603 YTTLRGCLDFI
-614 MNAETKESFV
+614 MKAETKESFV

>member
-12 NYLKKVMKNN
+12 NYMKKVLKNN

-28 SLFNR
+28 SLFNK
-33 NFGFHKIKFIQ
+33 NFGFQKNKFIQ
-44 RKKLSQNNNNPINF
+44 RKLSKNNNAPINY
-58 YLDWKKYLLEKLN
+58 YLNWKNYLLEKLKSYN
-71 TNKTTSWKYALYNS
+71 SKSWNYALYNS
-85 INSDEFNSVNEFL
+85 LINDEFNTINEFL
-98 YQNEIFFKEFSI
+98 YHNEIFFEEFSV

-116 IEKIC
+116 LEKID
-121 KKNAESNN
+121 KKNTELN
-129 KDNVLYPFDND
+129 KDNVLYPFDSD
-140 EIKKCSTGISFDKA
+140 EIKNASNDISFDMT
-154 NEKRKS
+154 NEDRKS
-160 DCNIINNEDN
+160 DCGIINNIEN
-170 SNDKKQ
+170 SNDKEQ

-192 KLMENPKYEVKHNI
+192 NLVENPKYEVKYNI

-213 RIILNQLK
+213 RIILKQLK
-221 DKFHPINIIITKFT
+221 DKFHPINIIIKKFT
-235 DIFVHY
+235 DIFVPY
-241 LNYKM
+241 LNNKM
-246 NKHKDELDKVKNKII
+246 NKHKDELDKVKNRII
-261 KALQYFIE
+261 KDLQYFIE

-301 ILFNQKREKSYILY
+301 ILFNQKREKSYIFY

-346 EAGVCKKFCLDKESE
+346 EAGVCQKFCLDKESE

-367 KNNKNKKEEI
+367 KNNKNKKEI
-377 KEKSKI
+377 KEKSRI

-392 NANQNLFENENIIN
+392 IIN
-406 DRIDDDIGDDEINID
+406 KNDDDDDIIENEINID
-421 KQIFNESKLT
+421 KQIFNERKLT
-431 KRNYIKSNNISN
+431 KPNDKKSNNTTN
-443 INNNEESLSYSF
+443 INNNEESSSYSF

-472 KEKIEES
+472 KEKLEES
-479 FNFFLTTESTLPP
+479 LNFIFNTVSTQPS
-492 EKAKNFEKNEIN
+492 EKEKNFQKNKFN
-504 LMPYS
+504 LIPYS
-509 KAIEYMKTL
+509 NAIEYMKTI
-518 VHYKVPIEKL
+518 VNYKVPIEKL

-549 KDLPKKF
+549 KDLPPKF

-582 ELDFIHH
+582 ELDFIQH

-603 YNTLHGCLDFI
+603 YTTLRGCLDFI
-614 MNAETKESFV
+614 MKAETKESFV

>member
-12 NYLKKVMKNN
+12 NYMKKVLKNN

-28 SLFNR
+28 SLFNK
-33 NFGFHKIKFIQ
+33 NFGFQKNKFIQ
-44 RKKLSQNNNNPINF
+44 RKLSKNNNAQINY
-58 YLDWKKYLLEKLN
+58 YLNWKNYLLEKLKSYN
-71 TNKTTSWKYALYNS
+71 SKSWNYALYNS
-85 INSDEFNSVNEFL
+85 LINDEFNTINEFL
-98 YQNEIFFKEFSI
+98 YQNEIFFKEFSV

-116 IEKIC
+116 LEKID
-121 KKNAESNN
+121 KKNTELN
-129 KDNVLYPFDND
+129 KDNVLYPFDSD
-140 EIKKCSTGISFDKA
+140 EIKNASNDISFDMT
-154 NEKRKS
+154 NEDRKS
-160 DCNIINNEDN
+160 DCGIINNIEN
-170 SNDKKQ
+170 SNDKEQ

-192 KLMENPKYEVKHNI
+192 NLVDNPKFEVKYNI

-213 RIILNQLK
+213 RIILKQLK
-221 DKFHPINIIITKFT
+221 DKFHPINIIIKKFT
-235 DIFVHY
+235 DIFVPY
-241 LNYKM
+241 LNNKM
-246 NKHKDELDKVKNKII
+246 NKHKDELDKVKNRII
-261 KALQYFIE
+261 KDLQYFIE

-301 ILFNQKREKSYILY
+301 ILFNQKREKSYIFY

-346 EAGVCKKFCLDKESE
+346 EAGVCQKFCLDKESE

-367 KNNKNKKEEI
+367 KNNKNKKEI
-377 KEKSKI
+377 KEKSRI

-392 NANQNLFENENIIN
+392 IIN
-406 DRIDDDIGDDEINID
+406 KNDDDDDIIENEINID
-421 KQIFNESKLT
+421 KQIFNEMKLT
-431 KRNYIKSNNISN
+431 KPNEKKSNNTTN
-443 INNNEESLSYSF
+443 INNNEESSSYSF

-466 ENQEKL
+466 EYQEKL
-472 KEKIEES
+472 KEKLEES
-479 FNFFLTTESTLPP
+479 LNFIFNTVSTQPS
-492 EKAKNFEKNEIN
+492 EKEKNFQKNKFN
-504 LMPYS
+504 LIPYS
-509 KAIEYMKTL
+509 NAIEYMKTI
-518 VHYKVPIEKL
+518 VNYKVPIEKL

-549 KDLPKKF
+549 KDLPPKF

-582 ELDFIHH
+582 ELDFIQH

-603 YNTLHGCLDFI
+603 YTTLRGCLDFI
-614 MNAETKESFV
+614 MKAETKESFV

>member
-12 NYLKKVMKNN
+12 NYMKKVLKNN

-28 SLFNR
+28 SLFNK
-33 NFGFHKIKFIQ
+33 NFGFQKNKFIQ
-44 RKKLSQNNNNPINF
+44 RKLSKNNNAPINY
-58 YLDWKKYLLEKLN
+58 YLNWKNYLLEKLKSYN
-71 TNKTTSWKYALYNS
+71 SKSWNYALYNS
-85 INSDEFNSVNEFL
+85 LINDEFNTINEFL
-98 YQNEIFFKEFSI
+98 YQNEIFFEEFSV

-116 IEKIC
+116 LEKID
-121 KKNAESNN
+121 KKNTELN
-129 KDNVLYPFDND
+129 KDNVLYPFDSD
-140 EIKKCSTGISFDKA
+140 EIKNASNDISFDMT
-154 NEKRKS
+154 NEDRKS
-160 DCNIINNEDN
+160 DCGIINNIEN
-170 SNDKKQ
+170 SNDKEQ

-181 TLDVKNESIES
+181 TLDIKNESIES
-192 KLMENPKYEVKHNI
+192 NLVENPKYEVKYNI

-213 RIILNQLK
+213 RIILKQLK
-221 DKFHPINIIITKFT
+221 DKFHPINIIIKKFT
-235 DIFVHY
+235 DIFVPY
-241 LNYKM
+241 LNNKM
-246 NKHKDELDKVKNKII
+246 NKHKDELDKVKNRII
-261 KALQYFIE
+261 KDLQYFIE

-301 ILFNQKREKSYILY
+301 ILFNQKREKSYIFY

-346 EAGVCKKFCLDKESE
+346 EAGVCQKFCLDKESE

-367 KNNKNKKEEI
+367 KNNKNKKEI
-377 KEKSKI
+377 KEKSRI

-392 NANQNLFENENIIN
+392 IIN
-406 DRIDDDIGDDEINID
+406 KNDDDDDIIENEINID
-421 KQIFNESKLT
+421 KQIFNERKLT
-431 KRNYIKSNNISN
+431 KPNDKKSNNTTN
-443 INNNEESLSYSF
+443 INNNEESSSYSF

-472 KEKIEES
+472 KEKLEES
-479 FNFFLTTESTLPP
+479 LNFIFNTVSTQPS
-492 EKAKNFEKNEIN
+492 EKEKNFQKNKFN
-504 LMPYS
+504 LIPYS
-509 KAIEYMKTL
+509 NAIEYMKTI
-518 VHYKVPIEKL
+518 VNYKVPIEKL

-549 KDLPKKF
+549 KDLPPKF

-582 ELDFIHH
+582 ELDFIQH

-603 YNTLHGCLDFI
+603 YTTLRGCLDFI
-614 MNAETKESFV
+614 MKAETKESFV

>member
-12 NYLKKVMKNN
+12 NYMKKVLKNN

-28 SLFNR
+28 SLFNK
-33 NFGFHKIKFIQ
+33 NFGFQKNKFIQ
-44 RKKLSQNNNNPINF
+44 RKQSKNNNAQINY
-58 YLDWKKYLLEKLN
+58 YLNWKNYLLEKLKLYN
-71 TNKTTSWKYALYNS
+71 SKSWNYALYNS
-85 INSDEFNSVNEFL
+85 LINDEFNTINEFL
-98 YQNEIFFKEFSI
+98 YQNEIFFEEFSV

-116 IEKIC
+116 LEKID
-121 KKNAESNN
+121 KKNTELN
-129 KDNVLYPFDND
+129 KDNVLYPFDSD
-140 EIKKCSTGISFDKA
+140 EIKNASNDISFDMT
-154 NEKRKS
+154 NEDRKS
-160 DCNIINNEDN
+160 DCGIINNINN
-170 SNDKKQ
+170 SNDKEQ

-192 KLMENPKYEVKHNI
+192 NLVENPKYEVKYNI

-213 RIILNQLK
+213 RIILKQLK
-221 DKFHPINIIITKFT
+221 DKFHPINIIIKKFT
-235 DIFVHY
+235 DIFVPY
-241 LNYKM
+241 LNNKM
-246 NKHKDELDKVKNKII
+246 NKHKDELDKVKNRII
-261 KALQYFIE
+261 KDLQYFIE

-301 ILFNQKREKSYILY
+301 ILFNQKREKSYIFY

-333 EQKIKKFGKLTPR
+333 EQKIIKFGKLTPR
-346 EAGVCKKFCLDKESE
+346 EAGVCQKFCLDKESE

-367 KNNKNKKEEI
+367 KNNKNKKEI
-377 KEKSKI
+377 KEKSRI

-392 NANQNLFENENIIN
+392 IIN
-406 DRIDDDIGDDEINID
+406 KNDGDDDIIENEINID
-421 KQIFNESKLT
+421 KQIFNERKLT
-431 KRNYIKSNNISN
+431 KPNDKKSNNTTN
-443 INNNEESLSYSF
+443 INNNEESSSYSF

-472 KEKIEES
+472 KEKLEES
-479 FNFFLTTESTLPP
+479 LNFIFNTVSTQPS
-492 EKAKNFEKNEIN
+492 EKEKNFQKNKFN
-504 LMPYS
+504 LIPYS
-509 KAIEYMKTL
+509 NAIEYMKTI
-518 VHYKVPIEKL
+518 VNYKVPIEKL

-549 KDLPKKF
+549 KDLPPKF
-556 LNIDADEIMSIYLYI
+556 LNIDADEIMSINLYI

-582 ELDFIHH
+582 ELDFIQH

-603 YNTLHGCLDFI
+603 YTTLRGCLDFI
-614 MNAETKESFV
+614 MKAETKESFV

>member
-12 NYLKKVMKNN
+12 NYMKKVLKNN

-28 SLFNR
+28 SLFNK
-33 NFGFHKIKFIQ
+33 NFGFQKNKFIQ
-44 RKKLSQNNNNPINF
+44 RKLSKNNNAQINY
-58 YLDWKKYLLEKLN
+58 YLNWKNYLLEKLKLYN
-71 TNKTTSWKYALYNS
+71 SKSWNYALYNS
-85 INSDEFNSVNEFL
+85 LINDEFNTINEFL
-98 YQNEIFFKEFSI
+98 YQNEIFFEEFSV

-116 IEKIC
+116 LEKID
-121 KKNAESNN
+121 KKNTELN
-129 KDNVLYPFDND
+129 KDNVLYPFDSD
-140 EIKKCSTGISFDKA
+140 EIKNASNDISFDMT
-154 NEKRKS
+154 NEDRKS
-160 DCNIINNEDN
+160 DCGIINNIEN
-170 SNDKKQ
+170 SNDKEQ

-192 KLMENPKYEVKHNI
+192 NLVENPKYEVKYNI

-213 RIILNQLK
+213 RIILKQLK
-221 DKFHPINIIITKFT
+221 DKFHPINIIIKKFT
-235 DIFVHY
+235 DIFVPY
-241 LNYKM
+241 LNNKM
-246 NKHKDELDKVKNKII
+246 NKHKDELDKVKNRII
-261 KALQYFIE
+261 KDLQYFIE

-301 ILFNQKREKSYILY
+301 ILFNQKREKSYIFY

-346 EAGVCKKFCLDKESE
+346 EAGVCQKFCLDKESE

-367 KNNKNKKEEI
+367 KSNKNKKEI
-377 KEKSKI
+377 KEKSRI

-392 NANQNLFENENIIN
+392 IIN
-406 DRIDDDIGDDEINID
+406 KNDDDDDIIENEINID
-421 KQIFNESKLT
+421 KQIFNERKLT
-431 KRNYIKSNNISN
+431 KPNDKKSNNTTN
-443 INNNEESLSYSF
+443 INNNEESSSYSF

-466 ENQEKL
+466 EYQEKL
-472 KEKIEES
+472 KEKLEES
-479 FNFFLTTESTLPP
+479 LNFIFNTVSTQPS
-492 EKAKNFEKNEIN
+492 EKEKNFQKNKFN
-504 LMPYS
+504 LIPYS
-509 KAIEYMKTL
+509 NAIEYMKTI
-518 VHYKVPIEKL
+518 VNYKVPIEKL

-549 KDLPKKF
+549 KDLPPKF

-582 ELDFIHH
+582 ELDFIQH

-603 YNTLHGCLDFI
+603 YTTLRGCLDFI
-614 MNAETKESFV
+614 MKAETKESFV

>member
-12 NYLKKVMKNN
+12 NYMKKVLKNN

-28 SLFNR
+28 SLFNK
-33 NFGFHKIKFIQ
+33 NFGFQKNKFIQ
-44 RKKLSQNNNNPINF
+44 RKLSKNNNAPINY
-58 YLDWKKYLLEKLN
+58 YLNWKNYLLEKLKSYN
-71 TNKTTSWKYALYNS
+71 SKSWNYALYNS
-85 INSDEFNSVNEFL
+85 LINDEFNTINEFL
-98 YQNEIFFKEFSI
+98 YQNEIFFEEFSV

-116 IEKIC
+116 LEKID
-121 KKNAESNN
+121 KKNTELN
-129 KDNVLYPFDND
+129 KDNVLYPFDSD
-140 EIKKCSTGISFDKA
+140 EIKNASNDISFDMT
-154 NEKRKS
+154 NEDRKS
-160 DCNIINNEDN
+160 DCGIINNIEN
-170 SNDKKQ
+170 SNDKEQ

-192 KLMENPKYEVKHNI
+192 NLVENPKYEVKYNI

-213 RIILNQLK
+213 RIILKQLK
-221 DKFHPINIIITKFT
+221 DKFHPINIIIKKFT
-235 DIFVHY
+235 DIFVPY
-241 LNYKM
+241 LNNKM
-246 NKHKDELDKVKNKII
+246 NKHKDELDKVKNRII
-261 KALQYFIE
+261 KDLQYFIE

-301 ILFNQKREKSYILY
+301 ILFNQKREKSYIFY
-315 DSIFKLFQYS
+315 DSIFELFQYS

-346 EAGVCKKFCLDKESE
+346 EAGVCQKFCLDKESE

-367 KNNKNKKEEI
+367 KSNKNKKEI
-377 KEKSKI
+377 KEKSRI

-392 NANQNLFENENIIN
+392 IIN
-406 DRIDDDIGDDEINID
+406 KNDDDDDIIENEINID
-421 KQIFNESKLT
+421 KQIFNERKLT
-431 KRNYIKSNNISN
+431 KPNDKKSNNTTN
-443 INNNEESLSYSF
+443 INNNEESSSYSF

-466 ENQEKL
+466 EYQEKL
-472 KEKIEES
+472 KEKLEES
-479 FNFFLTTESTLPP
+479 LNFIFNTVSTQPS
-492 EKAKNFEKNEIN
+492 EKDKNFEKNKFN
-504 LMPYS
+504 LIPYFN
-509 KAIEYMKTL
+509 AIEYIKTI
-518 VHYKVPIEKL
+518 VNYKVPIEKL

-549 KDLPKKF
+549 KDLPPKF

-582 ELDFIHH
+582 ELDFIQH

-603 YNTLHGCLDFI
+603 YTTLRGCLDFI
-614 MNAETKESFV
+614 MKAETKESFV

>member
-12 NYLKKVMKNN
+12 NYMKKVLKNN

-28 SLFNR
+28 SLFNK
-33 NFGFHKIKFIQ
+33 NFGFQKNKFIQ
-44 RKKLSQNNNNPINF
+44 RKLSKNNNAPIKY
-58 YLDWKKYLLEKLN
+58 YLNWKNYLLEKLKSYN
-71 TNKTTSWKYALYNS
+71 SKSWNYALYNS
-85 INSDEFNSVNEFL
+85 LINDEFNTINEFL
-98 YQNEIFFKEFSI
+98 YQNEIFFEEFSV

-116 IEKIC
+116 LEKID
-121 KKNAESNN
+121 KKNTELN
-129 KDNVLYPFDND
+129 KYNVLYPFDSD
-140 EIKKCSTGISFDKA
+140 EIKNASNDISFDMT
-154 NEKRKS
+154 NEDRKS
-160 DCNIINNEDN
+160 DCGIINNIEN
-170 SNDKKQ
+170 SNDKEQ

-181 TLDVKNESIES
+181 TLDIKNESIES
-192 KLMENPKYEVKHNI
+192 NLVENPKFEVKYNI

-213 RIILNQLK
+213 RIILKQLK
-221 DKFHPINIIITKFT
+221 DKFHPINIIIKKFT
-235 DIFVHY
+235 DIFVPY
-241 LNYKM
+241 LNNKM
-246 NKHKDELDKVKNKII
+246 NKHKDELDKVKNRII
-261 KALQYFIE
+261 KDLQYFIE

-301 ILFNQKREKSYILY
+301 ILFNQKREKSYIFY

-346 EAGVCKKFCLDKESE
+346 EAGVCQKFCLDEESE

-367 KNNKNKKEEI
+367 KNNKNKKEI
-377 KEKSKI
+377 KEKSRI

-392 NANQNLFENENIIN
+392 IIN
-406 DRIDDDIGDDEINID
+406 KNDDDDDIIENEINID
-421 KQIFNESKLT
+421 KQIFNERKLT
-431 KRNYIKSNNISN
+431 KPNDKKSNNTTN
-443 INNNEESLSYSF
+443 INNNEESSSYSF

-466 ENQEKL
+466 EYQEKL
-472 KEKIEES
+472 KEKLEES
-479 FNFFLTTESTLPP
+479 LNFIFYTALTQPS
-492 EKAKNFEKNEIN
+492 EKEKNFQKNKFN
-504 LMPYS
+504 LIPYS
-509 KAIEYMKTL
+509 NAIEYMKTI
-518 VHYKVPIEKL
+518 VNYKVPIEKL

-549 KDLPKKF
+549 KDLPPKF

-582 ELDFIHH
+582 ELDFIQH

-603 YNTLHGCLDFI
+603 YTTLRGCLDFI
-614 MNAETKESFV
+614 MKAETKESFV

>member
-12 NYLKKVMKNN
+12 NYMKKVLKNN

-28 SLFNR
+28 SLFNK
-33 NFGFHKIKFIQ
+33 NFGFQKNKFIQ
-44 RKKLSQNNNNPINF
+44 RKLSKNNNAPINY
-58 YLDWKKYLLEKLN
+58 YLNWKNYLLEKLKSYN
-71 TNKTTSWKYALYNS
+71 SKSWNYALYNS
-85 INSDEFNSVNEFL
+85 LINDEFNTINEFL
-98 YQNEIFFKEFSI
+98 YQNEIFFEEFSV

-116 IEKIC
+116 LEKID
-121 KKNAESNN
+121 KKNTELN
-129 KDNVLYPFDND
+129 KDNVLYPFDSD
-140 EIKKCSTGISFDKA
+140 EIKNASNDISFDMT
-154 NEKRKS
+154 NEDRKS
-160 DCNIINNEDN
+160 DCGIINNIEN
-170 SNDKKQ
+170 SNDKEQ

-192 KLMENPKYEVKHNI
+192 NLVENPKYEVKYNI

-213 RIILNQLK
+213 RIILKQLK
-221 DKFHPINIIITKFT
+221 DKFHPINIIIKKFT
-235 DIFVHY
+235 DIFVPY
-241 LNYKM
+241 LNNKM
-246 NKHKDELDKVKNKII
+246 NKHKDELDKVKNRII
-261 KALQYFIE
+261 KDLQYFIE

-301 ILFNQKREKSYILY
+301 ILFNQKREKSYIFY

-346 EAGVCKKFCLDKESE
+346 EAGVCQKFCLDKESE

-367 KNNKNKKEEI
+367 KNNKNKKEI
-377 KEKSKI
+377 KEKSRI

-392 NANQNLFENENIIN
+392 IIN
-406 DRIDDDIGDDEINID
+406 KNDDDDDIIENEINID
-421 KQIFNESKLT
+421 KQIFNERKLT
-431 KRNYIKSNNISN
+431 KPNDKKSNNTTN
-443 INNNEESLSYSF
+443 INNNEESSSYSF

-466 ENQEKL
+466 EYQEKL
-472 KEKIEES
+472 KEKLEES
-479 FNFFLTTESTLPP
+479 LNFIFNTVSTQPS
-492 EKAKNFEKNEIN
+492 EKEKNFQKNKFN
-504 LMPYS
+504 LIPYS
-509 KAIEYMKTL
+509 NAIEYMKTI
-518 VHYKVPIEKL
+518 VNYKVPIEKL

-549 KDLPKKF
+549 KDLPPKF

-582 ELDFIHH
+582 ELDFIQH

-603 YNTLHGCLDFI
+603 YTTLRGCLDFI
-614 MNAETKESFV
+614 MKAETKESFV

>member
-12 NYLKKVMKNN
+12 NYMKKVLKNN

-28 SLFNR
+28 SLFNK
-33 NFGFHKIKFIQ
+33 NFGFQKNKFIQ
-44 RKKLSQNNNNPINF
+44 RKISKNNNTQINY
-58 YLDWKKYLLEKLN
+58 YLNWKNYLLEKLKSYN
-71 TNKTTSWKYALYNS
+71 SKSWNYALYNS
-85 INSDEFNSVNEFL
+85 LINDEFNTINEFL
-98 YQNEIFFKEFSI
+98 YQNEIFFEEFSI
-110 LNMPKS
+110 LNMPKP
-116 IEKIC
+116 IEKIDKTE
-121 KKNAESNN
+121 KKNRDLD
-129 KDNVLYPFDND
+129 KDNVLYPFDSD
-140 EIKKCSTGISFDKA
+140 EIKNASNDISFDMT
-154 NEKRKS
+154 NENRKS
-160 DCNIINNEDN
+160 DCGIINNIEN
-170 SNDKKQ
+170 SNDKEQ

-192 KLMENPKYEVKHNI
+192 NLVENPKYEVKYNI

-213 RIILNQLK
+213 RIILKQLK
-221 DKFHPINIIITKFT
+221 DKFHPINIIIKKFT
-235 DIFVHY
+235 DIFVPY
-241 LNYKM
+241 LNNKM
-246 NKHKDELDKVKNKII
+246 NKHKDELDKVKNRII
-261 KALQYFIE
+261 KDLQYFIE

-301 ILFNQKREKSYILY
+301 ILFNQKREKSYIFY

-346 EAGVCKKFCLDKESE
+346 EAGVCQKFCLDKESE

-367 KNNKNKKEEI
+367 KSNKNKKEI
-377 KEKSKI
+377 KEKSRI

-392 NANQNLFENENIIN
+392 IIN
-406 DRIDDDIGDDEINID
+406 KNDDDDDIIENEINID
-421 KQIFNESKLT
+421 KQIFNERKLT
-431 KRNYIKSNNISN
+431 KPNDKKSNNTTN
-443 INNNEESLSYSF
+443 INNNEESSSYSF

-472 KEKIEES
+472 KEKLEES
-479 FNFFLTTESTLPP
+479 LNFIFNTVSTQPS
-492 EKAKNFEKNEIN
+492 EKEKNFQKNKFN
-504 LMPYS
+504 LIPYS
-509 KAIEYMKTL
+509 NAIEYMKTI
-518 VHYKVPIEKL
+518 VNYKVPIEKL

-549 KDLPKKF
+549 KDLPPKF

-582 ELDFIHH
+582 ELDFIQH

-603 YNTLHGCLDFI
+603 YTTLRGCLDFI
-614 MNAETKESFV
+614 MKAETKESFV

>member
-12 NYLKKVMKNN
+12 YYMKKVLKNN

-28 SLFNR
+28 SLFNK
-33 NFGFHKIKFIQ
+33 NFGFQKNKFIQ
-44 RKKLSQNNNNPINF
+44 RKLSKNNNTQINY
-58 YLDWKKYLLEKLN
+58 YLNWKNYLLEKLKSYN
-71 TNKTTSWKYALYNS
+71 SKSWNYALYNS
-85 INSDEFNSVNEFL
+85 LINDEFNTINEFL
-98 YQNEIFFKEFSI
+98 YQNEIFFEEFSI
-110 LNMPKS
+110 LNMPKP
-116 IEKIC
+116 IEKIDKTE
-121 KKNAESNN
+121 KKNRDLD
-129 KDNVLYPFDND
+129 KDNVLYPFDSD
-140 EIKKCSTGISFDKA
+140 EIKNASNDISFDMT
-154 NEKRKS
+154 NENRKS
-160 DCNIINNEDN
+160 DCGIINNIEN
-170 SNDKKQ
+170 SNDKEQ

-192 KLMENPKYEVKHNI
+192 NLVENPKYEVKYNI

-213 RIILNQLK
+213 RIILKQLK
-221 DKFHPINIIITKFT
+221 DKFHPINIIIKKFT
-235 DIFVHY
+235 DIFVPY
-241 LNYKM
+241 LNNKM
-246 NKHKDELDKVKNKII
+246 NKHKDELDKVKNRII
-261 KALQYFIE
+261 KDLQYFIE

-301 ILFNQKREKSYILY
+301 ILFNQKREKSYIFY

-346 EAGVCKKFCLDKESE
+346 GAGVCQKFCLDKESE

-367 KNNKNKKEEI
+367 KSNKNKKEI
-377 KEKSKI
+377 KEKSRI

-392 NANQNLFENENIIN
+392 IIN
-406 DRIDDDIGDDEINID
+406 KNDDDDDIIENEINID
-421 KQIFNESKLT
+421 KQIFNERKLT
-431 KRNYIKSNNISN
+431 KPNDKKSNNTTN
-443 INNNEESLSYSF
+443 INNNEESSSYSF

-472 KEKIEES
+472 KEKLEES
-479 FNFFLTTESTLPP
+479 LNFIFNTVSTQPS
-492 EKAKNFEKNEIN
+492 EKEKNFQKNKFN
-504 LMPYS
+504 LIPYS
-509 KAIEYMKTL
+509 NAIEYMKTI
-518 VHYKVPIEKL
+518 VNYKVPIEKL

-549 KDLPKKF
+549 KDLPPKF

-582 ELDFIHH
+582 ELDFIQH
-589 FTTDISKKSMVGYY
+589 FTTDNSKKSMVGYY
-603 YNTLHGCLDFI
+603 YTTLRGCLDFI
-614 MNAETKESFV
+614 MKAETKESFV

>member
-12 NYLKKVMKNN
+12 NYMKKVLKNN

-28 SLFNR
+28 SLFNK
-33 NFGFHKIKFIQ
+33 NFGFQKNKFIQ
-44 RKKLSQNNNNPINF
+44 RKLSKNNNAQINY
-58 YLDWKKYLLEKLN
+58 YLNWKNYLLEKLKSYN
-71 TNKTTSWKYALYNS
+71 SKSWNYALYNS
-85 INSDEFNSVNEFL
+85 LINDEFNTINEFL
-98 YQNEIFFKEFSI
+98 YQNEIFFEEFSV

-116 IEKIC
+116 LEKID
-121 KKNAESNN
+121 KKNTELN
-129 KDNVLYPFDND
+129 KDNVLYPFDSD
-140 EIKKCSTGISFDKA
+140 EIKNCSNDISFDMT
-154 NEKRKS
+154 NENRKS
-160 DCNIINNEDN
+160 DCGIINNIEN
-170 SNDKKQ
+170 SNDKEQ

-192 KLMENPKYEVKHNI
+192 NLVENPKYEVKYNI

-213 RIILNQLK
+213 RIILKQLK
-221 DKFHPINIIITKFT
+221 DKFHPINIIIKKFT
-235 DIFVHY
+235 DIFVPY
-241 LNYKM
+241 LNNKM
-246 NKHKDELDKVKNKII
+246 NKHKDELDKVKNRII
-261 KALQYFIE
+261 KDLQYFIE

-301 ILFNQKREKSYILY
+301 ILFNQKREKSYIFY

-346 EAGVCKKFCLDKESE
+346 EAGVCQKFCLDKESE

-367 KNNKNKKEEI
+367 KNNKNKKEI
-377 KEKSKI
+377 KEKSRI

-392 NANQNLFENENIIN
+392 IIN
-406 DRIDDDIGDDEINID
+406 KNDDDDDIIENEINID
-421 KQIFNESKLT
+421 KQIFNERKLT
-431 KRNYIKSNNISN
+431 KPNDKKSNNTTN
-443 INNNEESLSYSF
+443 INNNEESSSYSF

-472 KEKIEES
+472 KEKLEES
-479 FNFFLTTESTLPP
+479 LNFIFYTVSTQPS
-492 EKAKNFEKNEIN
+492 EKEKNFEKNKFN
-504 LMPYS
+504 LIPYFN
-509 KAIEYMKTL
+509 AIEYMKTI
-518 VHYKVPIEKL
+518 VNYKVPIEKL

-549 KDLPKKF
+549 KDLPPKF

-582 ELDFIHH
+582 ELDFIQH

-603 YNTLHGCLDFI
+603 YTTLRGCLDFI
-614 MNAETKESFV
+614 MKAETKESFV